1 MSNVSNDNKR
11 RAVARMSVVYLMLA
25 AMFIVVLVRVV
36 YLKTGERKEFWS
48 KQENKRIIKDRVV
61 SAKRGNIYAMDP
73 DNGELLL
80 LATTEPQYDVFIDL
94 GKHWVLDKHNKRKDK
109 EWVISQETFDKNL
122 NALCDSLA
130 KVFQTGRDCKTASEY
145 KKYFIKARK
154 AERRYVNVRRKVSE
168 KELERMKRFPLIGK
182 TTNRKKKTA
191 YSFVGAVHVE
201 KGAKRVYP
209 YYPMA
214 RRTIGINVTANGC
227 DTCYNGIDGAFTQ
240 YLSGV
245 HGTRLE
251 IKINPNE
258 WVPVNT
264 EEKIKTID
272 GMDVVTTLDVSLQ
285 ELAENSLRSCL
296 DSSDAESGCV
306 VLMEV
311 ETGYIKAISNLS
323 LNKDGEYVELDNI
336 AISNS
341 FEPGSTFK
349 IVTAMM
355 LLDKGF
361 ADTSDLVPT
370 GIKNFPGNEKPIRDV
385 GGVNHGLVSFA
396 RALEMSSNVGISQ
409 LVYNVY
415 NKKRSDLSRD
425 LKDYFPFEPLGLNIK
440 VHEPKP
446 KIGSSENPTDLLR
459 MSFGYV
465 SRMTPLQ
472 ILTFYNA
479 IANKGVMLKPQ
490 FVQSILKDGKEVER
504 FAPIIMSESIC
515 KRETIDKLH
524 NVLKGVVQNGT
535 GRRLK
540 TASYGIAGKSGTAE
554 IGYDKKHAGIQ
565 HRASFVGYFPAD
577 APKYSCIVVIS
588 KPQKA
593 RTHGGDLA
601 APVFRELSDRVVGTR
616 IDFNRTNVNESTV
629 KYPIIGYGNGG
640 DFYAFCKSLGLHTS
654 KPTAKWIKG
663 KDINGMC
670 ALSEQKIQDGLVPNV
685 VGLTAKDA
693 VYMLE
698 NIGMKVRFHGK
709 GKVVSQSVAAG
720 SRIDKR
726 NNIIVLGLRSPIAEE
741 E

>member
-1 MSNVSNDNKR
+1 MSNDNKQGT
-11 RAVARMSVVYLMLA
+11 VRMSIVYLLLGV
-25 AMFIVVLVRVV
+25 MFIVVFVRVV
-36 YLKTGERKEFWS
+36 YLKTGERKEFWT
-48 KQENKRIIKDRVV
+48 KQEQKRIIKERVV

-73 DNGELLL
+73 DNGEYLL
-80 LATTEPQYDVFIDL
+80 LATTEPQYDVYIDL
-94 GKHWVLDKHNKRKDK
+94 GKSLEFDK
-109 EWVISQETFDKNL
+109 ESKHKVKQWVISQEDFNKNM

-130 KVFQTGRDCKTASEY
+130 KVFQNGRDFKSAAEY
-145 KKYFIKARK
+145 KRYFLKARK
-154 AERRYVNVRRKVSE
+154 AERRYVTVRRKVSE
-168 KELERMKRFPLIGK
+168 KELERMKRFPLIGYQRFK
-182 TTNRKKKTA
+182 RKKPTGK
-191 YSFVGAVHVE
+191 YDFVGAVHVE
-201 KGAKRVYP
+201 KGSKRVYP

-214 RRTIGINVTANGC
+214 RRTIGINVTDNGC

-245 HGTRLE
+245 HGKRLE

-264 EEKIKTID
+264 DEKIKTID

-296 DSSDAESGCV
+296 DSSEAESGCV
-306 VLMEV
+306 ILMEV

-323 LNKDGEYVELDNI
+323 LNKNGEYVESDNI

-355 LLDKGF
+355 LLDRGL

-370 GIKNFPGNEKPIRDV
+370 GVKYFPGNEEPIRDV
-385 GGVNHGLVSFA
+385 GGTNHGLVSFA

-409 LVYNVY
+409 LVYNIY
-415 NKKRSDLSRD
+415 NKKRADFSKD
-425 LKDYFPFEPLGLNIK
+425 LKEYFAFEPLGLNIK

-479 IANKGVMLKPQ
+479 IANKGVMVKPQ
-490 FVQSILKDGKEVER
+490 FVQSVVKDGKEVER
-504 FAPIIMSESIC
+504 FAPIIMSEAIC

-616 IDFNRTNVNESTV
+616 IDFNKTNIKESTV
-629 KYPIIGYGNGG
+629 KYPVIGYGNGG
-640 DFYAFCKSLGLHTS
+640 DFYAFCKSLGLHIT
-654 KPTAKWIKG
+654 KPSVMWVKG

-670 ALSEQKIQDGLVPNV
+670 ALSEQNVQSGIVPNV
-685 VGLTAKDA
+685 VGLTIKDA

-698 NIGMKVRFHGK
+698 NLGMKVRFHGK

-726 NNIIVLGLRSPIAEE
+726 NNVIVLGLRSPREE
-741 E
+741 EK

>member
-1 MSNVSNDNKR
+1 MSNDNKQGT
-11 RAVARMSVVYLMLA
+11 VRMSIVYLLLGM
-25 AMFIVVLVRVV
+25 MFIVVFVRVV
-36 YLKTGERKEFWS
+36 YLKTGERKEFWT
-48 KQENKRIIKDRVV
+48 KQEQKRIIKERVV

-73 DNGELLL
+73 DNGEYLL
-80 LATTEPQYDVFIDL
+80 LATTEPQYDVYIDL
-94 GKHWVLDKHNKRKDK
+94 GKSLEFDK
-109 EWVISQETFDKNL
+109 ESKHKVKQWVISQEDFNKNM

-130 KVFQTGRDCKTASEY
+130 KVFQNGRDCKSAAEY
-145 KKYFIKARK
+145 KRYFLKARK
-154 AERRYVNVRRKVSE
+154 AERRYVTVRRKVSE
-168 KELERMKRFPLIGK
+168 KELERMKRFPLIGYQRFK
-182 TTNRKKKTA
+182 RKKPTGK
-191 YSFVGAVHVE
+191 YDFVGAVHVE
-201 KGAKRVYP
+201 KGSKRVYP

-214 RRTIGINVTANGC
+214 RRTIGINVTDNGC

-245 HGTRLE
+245 HGKRLE

-264 EEKIKTID
+264 DEKIKTID

-296 DSSDAESGCV
+296 DSSEAESGCV

-323 LNKDGEYVELDNI
+323 LNKNGEYVESDNI

-355 LLDKGF
+355 LLDRGL

-370 GIKNFPGNEKPIRDV
+370 GVKNFPGNEKPIRDV
-385 GGVNHGLVSFA
+385 GGTNHGLVSFA

-409 LVYNVY
+409 LVYNIY
-415 NKKRSDLSRD
+415 NKKRADFSKD
-425 LKDYFPFEPLGLNIK
+425 LKEYFAFEPLGLNIK

-479 IANKGVMLKPQ
+479 IANKGVMVKPQ
-490 FVQSILKDGKEVER
+490 FVQSVVKDGKEVER
-504 FAPIIMSESIC
+504 FAPIIMSEAIC

-616 IDFNRTNVNESTV
+616 IDFNKTNIKESTV
-629 KYPIIGYGNGG
+629 KYPVIGYGNGG
-640 DFYAFCKSLGLHTS
+640 DFYAFCKSLGLHIT
-654 KPTAKWIKG
+654 KPSVMWVKG

-670 ALSEQKIQDGLVPNV
+670 ALSEQNVQSGIVPNV
-685 VGLTAKDA
+685 VGLTIKDA

-698 NIGMKVRFHGK
+698 NLGMKVRFHGK
-709 GKVVSQSVAAG
+709 GKVVSQSVVAG

-726 NNIIVLGLRSPIAEE
+726 NNVIVLGLRGPREE
-741 E
+741 EK

>member
-1 MSNVSNDNKR
+1 MSNDNKQGT
-11 RAVARMSVVYLMLA
+11 VRMSIVYLLLGM
-25 AMFIVVLVRVV
+25 MFIVVFVRVV
-36 YLKTGERKEFWS
+36 YLKTGERKEFWT
-48 KQENKRIIKDRVV
+48 KQEQKRIIKERVV

-73 DNGELLL
+73 DNGEYLL
-80 LATTEPQYDVFIDL
+80 LATTEPQYDVYIDL
-94 GKHWVLDKHNKRKDK
+94 GKSLEFDK
-109 EWVISQETFDKNL
+109 ESKHKVKQWVISQEDFNKNM

-130 KVFQTGRDCKTASEY
+130 KVFQNGRDCKSAAEY
-145 KKYFIKARK
+145 KRYFLKARK
-154 AERRYVNVRRKVSE
+154 AERRYVTVRRKVSE
-168 KELERMKRFPLIGK
+168 KELERMKRFPLIGYQRFK
-182 TTNRKKKTA
+182 RKKPTGK
-191 YSFVGAVHVE
+191 YDFVGAVHVE
-201 KGAKRVYP
+201 KGSKRVYP

-214 RRTIGINVTANGC
+214 RRTIGINVTDNGC

-245 HGTRLE
+245 HGKRLE

-264 EEKIKTID
+264 DEKIKTID

-296 DSSDAESGCV
+296 DSSEAESGCV

-323 LNKDGEYVELDNI
+323 LNKNGEYVESDNI

-355 LLDKGF
+355 LLDRGL

-370 GIKNFPGNEKPIRDV
+370 GVKNFPGNEKPIRDV
-385 GGVNHGLVSFA
+385 GGTNHGLVSFA

-409 LVYNVY
+409 LVYNIY
-415 NKKRSDLSRD
+415 NKKRADFSKD
-425 LKDYFPFEPLGLNIK
+425 LKEYFAFEPLGLNIK

-479 IANKGVMLKPQ
+479 IANKGVMVKPQ
-490 FVQSILKDGKEVER
+490 FVQSVVKDGKEVER
-504 FAPIIMSESIC
+504 FAPIIMSEAIC

-616 IDFNRTNVNESTV
+616 IDFNKTNIKESTV
-629 KYPIIGYGNGG
+629 KYPVIGYGNGG
-640 DFYAFCKSLGLHTS
+640 DFYAFCKSLGLHIA
-654 KPTAKWIKG
+654 KPSVMWVKG

-670 ALSEQKIQDGLVPNV
+670 ALSEQNVQSGIVPNV
-685 VGLTAKDA
+685 VGLTIKDA

-698 NIGMKVRFHGK
+698 NLGMKVRFHGK

-726 NNIIVLGLRSPIAEE
+726 NNVIVLGLRSPREE
-741 E
+741 EK

>member
-1 MSNVSNDNKR
+1 MSNDNKQGT
-11 RAVARMSVVYLMLA
+11 VRMSIVYLLLGM
-25 AMFIVVLVRVV
+25 MFIVVFVRVV
-36 YLKTGERKEFWS
+36 YLKTGERKEFWT
-48 KQENKRIIKDRVV
+48 KQEQKRIIKERVV

-73 DNGELLL
+73 DNGEYLL
-80 LATTEPQYDVFIDL
+80 LATTEPQYDVYIDL
-94 GKHWVLDKHNKRKDK
+94 GKSLEFDK
-109 EWVISQETFDKNL
+109 ESKHKVKQWVISQEDFNKNM

-130 KVFQTGRDCKTASEY
+130 KVFQTGRDCKSASEY
-145 KKYFIKARK
+145 KRYFFKARK
-154 AERRYVNVRRKVSE
+154 AERRYVTVRRKVSE
-168 KELERMKRFPLIGK
+168 KELERMKRFPLIGYQRFK
-182 TTNRKKKTA
+182 RKKPTGK
-191 YSFVGAVHVE
+191 YDFVGAVHVE
-201 KGAKRVYP
+201 KGSKRVYP

-214 RRTIGINVTANGC
+214 RRTIGINVTDNGC

-245 HGTRLE
+245 HGKRLE

-264 EEKIKTID
+264 DEKIKTID

-296 DSSDAESGCV
+296 DSSEAESGCV

-323 LNKDGEYVELDNI
+323 LNKNGEYVESDNI

-355 LLDKGF
+355 LLDRGL

-370 GIKNFPGNEKPIRDV
+370 GVKNFPGNEKPIRDV
-385 GGVNHGLVSFA
+385 GGTNHGLVSFA

-409 LVYNVY
+409 LVYNIY
-415 NKKRSDLSRD
+415 NKKRADFSKD
-425 LKDYFPFEPLGLNIK
+425 LKEYFAFEPLGLNIK

-479 IANKGVMLKPQ
+479 IANKGVMVKPQ
-490 FVQSILKDGKEVER
+490 FVQSVVKDGKEVER
-504 FAPIIMSESIC
+504 FAPIIMSEAIC

-616 IDFNRTNVNESTV
+616 IDFNKTNIKESTV
-629 KYPIIGYGNGG
+629 KYPVIGYGNGG
-640 DFYAFCKSLGLHTS
+640 DFYAFCKSLGLHIT
-654 KPTAKWIKG
+654 KPSVMWVKG

-670 ALSEQKIQDGLVPNV
+670 ALSEQNVQSGIVPNV
-685 VGLTAKDA
+685 VGLTIKDA

-698 NIGMKVRFHGK
+698 NLGMKVRFHGK

-726 NNIIVLGLRSPIAEE
+726 NNVIVLGLRGPREE
-741 E
+741 EK

>member
-1 MSNVSNDNKR
+1 MSNDNKQGT
-11 RAVARMSVVYLMLA
+11 VRMSIVYLLLGM
-25 AMFIVVLVRVV
+25 MFIVVFVRVV
-36 YLKTGERKEFWS
+36 YLKTGERKEFWT
-48 KQENKRIIKDRVV
+48 KQEQKRIIKERVV

-73 DNGELLL
+73 DNGEYLL
-80 LATTEPQYDVFIDL
+80 LATTEPQYDVYIDL
-94 GKHWVLDKHNKRKDK
+94 GKSLEFDK
-109 EWVISQETFDKNL
+109 ESKHKVKQWVISQEDFNKNM

-130 KVFQTGRDCKTASEY
+130 KVFQTGRDCKSASEY
-145 KKYFIKARK
+145 KRYFLKARK
-154 AERRYVNVRRKVSE
+154 AERRYVTVRRKVSE
-168 KELERMKRFPLIGK
+168 KELERMKCFPLIGYQRFK
-182 TTNRKKKTA
+182 RKKPTGK
-191 YSFVGAVHVE
+191 YDFVGAVHVE
-201 KGAKRVYP
+201 KGSKRVYP

-214 RRTIGINVTANGC
+214 RRTIGINVTDNGC

-245 HGTRLE
+245 HGKRLE

-264 EEKIKTID
+264 DEKIKTID

-296 DSSDAESGCV
+296 DSSEAESGCV

-323 LNKDGEYVELDNI
+323 LNKNGEYVESDNI

-355 LLDKGF
+355 LLDRGL

-370 GIKNFPGNEKPIRDV
+370 GVKNFPGNEKPIRDV
-385 GGVNHGLVSFA
+385 GGTNHGLVSFA

-409 LVYNVY
+409 LVYNIY
-415 NKKRSDLSRD
+415 NKKRADFSKD
-425 LKDYFPFEPLGLNIK
+425 LKEYFAFEPLGLNIK

-479 IANKGVMLKPQ
+479 IANKGVMVKPQ
-490 FVQSILKDGKEVER
+490 FVQSVVKDGKEVER
-504 FAPIIMSESIC
+504 FAPIIMSEAIC

-616 IDFNRTNVNESTV
+616 IDFNKTNIKESTV
-629 KYPIIGYGNGG
+629 KYPVIGYGNGG
-640 DFYAFCKSLGLHTS
+640 DFYAFCKSLGLHIT
-654 KPTAKWIKG
+654 KPSVMWVKG

-670 ALSEQKIQDGLVPNV
+670 ALSEQNVQSGIVPNV
-685 VGLTAKDA
+685 VGLTIKDA

-698 NIGMKVRFHGK
+698 NLGMKVRFHGK

-726 NNIIVLGLRSPIAEE
+726 NNVIVLGLRSPREE
-741 E
+741 EK

>member
-1 MSNVSNDNKR
+1 MSNDNKQGT
-11 RAVARMSVVYLMLA
+11 VRMSIVYLLLGM
-25 AMFIVVLVRVV
+25 MFIVVFVRVV
-36 YLKTGERKEFWS
+36 YLKTGERKEFWT
-48 KQENKRIIKDRVV
+48 KQEQKRIIKERVV

-73 DNGELLL
+73 DNGEYLL
-80 LATTEPQYDVFIDL
+80 LATTEPQYDVYIDL
-94 GKHWVLDKHNKRKDK
+94 GKSLEFDK
-109 EWVISQETFDKNL
+109 ESKHKVKQWVISQEDFNKNM

-130 KVFQTGRDCKTASEY
+130 KVFQTGRDCKSASEY
-145 KKYFIKARK
+145 KRYFLKARK
-154 AERRYVNVRRKVSE
+154 SERRYVTVKRKVSE
-168 KELERMKRFPLIGK
+168 KELERMKRFPLIGYQRFK
-182 TTNRKKKTA
+182 RKKPTGK
-191 YSFVGAVHVE
+191 YDFVGAVHVE
-201 KGAKRVYP
+201 KGSKRVYP

-214 RRTIGINVTANGC
+214 RRTIGINVTDNGC

-245 HGTRLE
+245 HGKRLE

-264 EEKIKTID
+264 DEKIKTID

-296 DSSDAESGCV
+296 DSSEAESGCV

-323 LNKDGEYVELDNI
+323 LNKNGEYVESDNI

-355 LLDKGF
+355 LLDRGL

-370 GIKNFPGNEKPIRDV
+370 GVKNFPGNEKPIRDV
-385 GGVNHGLVSFA
+385 GGTNHGLVSFA

-409 LVYNVY
+409 LVYNIY
-415 NKKRSDLSRD
+415 NKKRADFSKD
-425 LKDYFPFEPLGLNIK
+425 LKEYFAFEPLGLNIK

-479 IANKGVMLKPQ
+479 IANKGVMVKPQ
-490 FVQSILKDGKEVER
+490 FVQSVVKDGKEVER
-504 FAPIIMSESIC
+504 FAPIIMSEAIC

-616 IDFNRTNVNESTV
+616 IDFNKTNIKESTV
-629 KYPIIGYGNGG
+629 KYPVIGYGNGG
-640 DFYAFCKSLGLHTS
+640 DFYAFCKSLGLHIT
-654 KPTAKWIKG
+654 KPSVMWVKG

-670 ALSEQKIQDGLVPNV
+670 ALSEQNVQSGIVPNV
-685 VGLTAKDA
+685 VGLTIKDA

-698 NIGMKVRFHGK
+698 NLGMKVRFHGK

-720 SRIDKR
+720 TRIDKR
-726 NNIIVLGLRSPIAEE
+726 NNVIVLGLRSPREE
-741 E
+741 EK

>member
-1 MSNVSNDNKR
+1 MSNDNKQGT
-11 RAVARMSVVYLMLA
+11 VRMSIVYLLLGM
-25 AMFIVVLVRVV
+25 MFIVVFVRVV
-36 YLKTGERKEFWS
+36 YLKTGERKEFWT
-48 KQENKRIIKDRVV
+48 KQEQKRIIKERVV

-73 DNGELLL
+73 DNGEYLL
-80 LATTEPQYDVFIDL
+80 LATTEPQYDVYIDL
-94 GKHWVLDKHNKRKDK
+94 GKSLEFDK
-109 EWVISQETFDKNL
+109 ESKHKVKQWVISQEDFNKNM

-130 KVFQTGRDCKTASEY
+130 KVFQTGRDCKSAAEY
-145 KKYFIKARK
+145 KRYFLKARK
-154 AERRYVNVRRKVSE
+154 AERRYVTVRRKVSE
-168 KELERMKRFPLIGK
+168 KELERMKRFPLIGYQRFK
-182 TTNRKKKTA
+182 RKKPTGK
-191 YSFVGAVHVE
+191 YDFVGAVHVE
-201 KGAKRVYP
+201 KGSKRVYP

-214 RRTIGINVTANGC
+214 RRTIGINVTENGC

-245 HGTRLE
+245 HGKRLE

-264 EEKIKTID
+264 DEKIKTID

-296 DSSDAESGCV
+296 DSSEAESGCV

-323 LNKDGEYVELDNI
+323 LNKNGEYVESDNI

-355 LLDKGF
+355 LLDRGL

-370 GIKNFPGNEKPIRDV
+370 GVKNFPGNEKPIRDV
-385 GGVNHGLVSFA
+385 GGTNHGLVSFA

-409 LVYNVY
+409 LVYNIY
-415 NKKRSDLSRD
+415 NKKRADFSKD
-425 LKDYFPFEPLGLNIK
+425 LKEYFAFEPLGLNIK

-479 IANKGVMLKPQ
+479 IANKGVMVKPQ
-490 FVQSILKDGKEVER
+490 FVQSVVKDGKEVER
-504 FAPIIMSESIC
+504 FAPIIMSEAIC

-616 IDFNRTNVNESTV
+616 IDFNKTKIRETNVR
-629 KYPIIGYGNGG
+629 YPVIGYGNSK
-640 DFYAFCKSLGLHTS
+640 DFYAFCKSLGLHIS
-654 KPTAKWIKG
+654 KPSAKWVKG
-663 KDINGMC
+663 KEINGMC
-670 ALSEQKIQDGLVPNV
+670 ALSEQNVSDGVVPNV
-685 VGLTAKDA
+685 VGLTVKDA
-693 VYMLE
+693 IYMLE
-698 NIGMKVRFHGK
+698 NMGMKVRFHGK
-709 GKVVSQSVAAG
+709 GKVVSQSIVAG
-720 SRIDKR
+720 NKIDRR
-726 NNIIVLGLRSPIAEE
+726 NNTIVLGLKSPTAEE
-741 E
+741 K

>member
-1 MSNVSNDNKR
+1 MSNDNKQGT
-11 RAVARMSVVYLMLA
+11 VRMSIVYLLLGM
-25 AMFIVVLVRVV
+25 MFIVVFVRVV
-36 YLKTGERKEFWS
+36 YLKTGERKEFWT
-48 KQENKRIIKDRVV
+48 KQEQKRIIKERVV

-73 DNGELLL
+73 DNGEYLL
-80 LATTEPQYDVFIDL
+80 LATTEPQYDVYIDL
-94 GKHWVLDKHNKRKDK
+94 GKSLEFDK
-109 EWVISQETFDKNL
+109 ESKHKVKQWVISQEDFNKNM
-122 NALCDSLA
+122 NTLCDSLA
-130 KVFQTGRDCKTASEY
+130 KVFQNGRDCKSAAEY
-145 KKYFIKARK
+145 KRYFLKARK
-154 AERRYVNVRRKVSE
+154 AERRYVTVRRKVSE
-168 KELERMKRFPLIGK
+168 KELERMKRFPLIGYQRFK
-182 TTNRKKKTA
+182 RKKPTGK
-191 YSFVGAVHVE
+191 YDFVGAVHVE
-201 KGAKRVYP
+201 KGSKRVYP

-214 RRTIGINVTANGC
+214 RRTIGINVTDNGC

-245 HGTRLE
+245 HGKRLE

-264 EEKIKTID
+264 DEKIKTID

-296 DSSDAESGCV
+296 DSSEAESGCV

-323 LNKDGEYVELDNI
+323 LNKNGEYVESDNI

-349 IVTAMM
+349 VVTAMM
-355 LLDKGF
+355 LLDRGL

-370 GIKNFPGNEKPIRDV
+370 GVKNFPGNEKPIRDV
-385 GGVNHGLVSFA
+385 GGTNHGLVSFA

-409 LVYNVY
+409 LVYNIY
-415 NKKRSDLSRD
+415 NKKRADFSKD
-425 LKDYFPFEPLGLNIK
+425 LKEYFAFEPLGLNIK

-479 IANKGVMLKPQ
+479 IANKGVMVKPQ
-490 FVQSILKDGKEVER
+490 FVQSVVKDGKEVER
-504 FAPIIMSESIC
+504 FAPIIMSEAIC

-616 IDFNRTNVNESTV
+616 IDFNKTNIKESTV
-629 KYPIIGYGNGG
+629 KYPVIGYGNGG
-640 DFYAFCKSLGLHTS
+640 DFYAFCKSLGLHIT
-654 KPTAKWIKG
+654 KPSVMWVKG

-670 ALSEQKIQDGLVPNV
+670 ALSEQNVQSGIVPNV
-685 VGLTAKDA
+685 VGLTIKDA

-698 NIGMKVRFHGK
+698 NLGMKVRFHGK

-726 NNIIVLGLRSPIAEE
+726 NNVIVLGLRSPREE
-741 E
+741 EK

>member
-1 MSNVSNDNKR
+1 MSNDNKQGT
-11 RAVARMSVVYLMLA
+11 VRMSIVYLLLGM
-25 AMFIVVLVRVV
+25 MFIVVFVRVV
-36 YLKTGERKEFWS
+36 YLKTGERKEFWT
-48 KQENKRIIKDRVV
+48 KQEQKRIIKERVV

-73 DNGELLL
+73 DNGEYLL
-80 LATTEPQYDVFIDL
+80 LATTEPQYDVYIDL
-94 GKHWVLDKHNKRKDK
+94 GKSLEFDK
-109 EWVISQETFDKNL
+109 ESKHKVKQWVISQEDFNKNM

-130 KVFQTGRDCKTASEY
+130 KVFQTGRDCKSASEY
-145 KKYFIKARK
+145 KRYFLKARK
-154 AERRYVNVRRKVSE
+154 AERRYVTVRRKVPE
-168 KELERMKRFPLIGK
+168 KELERMKRFPLIGYQRFK
-182 TTNRKKKTA
+182 RKKPTGK
-191 YSFVGAVHVE
+191 YDFVGAVHVE
-201 KGAKRVYP
+201 KGSKRVYP

-214 RRTIGINVTANGC
+214 RRTIGINVTDNGC

-245 HGTRLE
+245 HGKRLE

-264 EEKIKTID
+264 DEKIKTID

-296 DSSDAESGCV
+296 DSSEAESGCV

-323 LNKDGEYVELDNI
+323 LNKNGEYVESDNI

-355 LLDKGF
+355 LLDRGL

-370 GIKNFPGNEKPIRDV
+370 GVKNFPGNEKPIRDV
-385 GGVNHGLVSFA
+385 GGTNHGLVSFA

-409 LVYNVY
+409 LVYNIY
-415 NKKRSDLSRD
+415 NKKRADFSKD
-425 LKDYFPFEPLGLNIK
+425 LKEYFAFEPLGLNIK

-479 IANKGVMLKPQ
+479 IANKGVMVKPQ
-490 FVQSILKDGKEVER
+490 FVQSVVKDGKEVER
-504 FAPIIMSESIC
+504 FSPIIMSEAIC

-616 IDFNRTNVNESTV
+616 IDFNKTNIKESTV
-629 KYPIIGYGNGG
+629 KYPVIGYGNGG
-640 DFYAFCKSLGLHTS
+640 DFYAFCKSLGLHIT
-654 KPTAKWIKG
+654 KPSVMWVKG

-670 ALSEQKIQDGLVPNV
+670 ALSEQNVQSGIVPNV
-685 VGLTAKDA
+685 VGLTIKDA

-698 NIGMKVRFHGK
+698 NLGMKVRFHGK

-726 NNIIVLGLRSPIAEE
+726 NNVIVLGLRSPREE
-741 E
+741 EK

>member
-1 MSNVSNDNKR
+1 MSNDNKQGT
-11 RAVARMSVVYLMLA
+11 VRMSIVYLLLGM
-25 AMFIVVLVRVV
+25 MFIVVFVRVV
-36 YLKTGERKEFWS
+36 YLKTGERKEFWT
-48 KQENKRIIKDRVV
+48 KQEQKRIIKERVV

-73 DNGELLL
+73 DNGEYLL
-80 LATTEPQYDVFIDL
+80 LATTEPQYDVYIDL
-94 GKHWVLDKHNKRKDK
+94 GKSLEFDK
-109 EWVISQETFDKNL
+109 ESKHKVKQWVISQEDFNKNM

-130 KVFQTGRDCKTASEY
+130 KVFQNGRDCKSAAEY
-145 KKYFIKARK
+145 KRYFLKARK
-154 AERRYVNVRRKVSE
+154 AERRYVTVRRKVSE
-168 KELERMKRFPLIGK
+168 KELERMKRFPLIGYQRFK
-182 TTNRKKKTA
+182 RKKPTGK
-191 YSFVGAVHVE
+191 YDFVGAVHVE
-201 KGAKRVYP
+201 KGSKRVYP

-214 RRTIGINVTANGC
+214 RRTIGINVTDNGC

-245 HGTRLE
+245 HGKRLE

-264 EEKIKTID
+264 DEKIKTID

-296 DSSDAESGCV
+296 DSSEAESGCV

-323 LNKDGEYVELDNI
+323 LNKNGEYVESDNI

-355 LLDKGF
+355 LLDRGL

-370 GIKNFPGNEKPIRDV
+370 GVKNFPGNEKPIRDV
-385 GGVNHGLVSFA
+385 GGTNHGLVSFA

-409 LVYNVY
+409 LVYNIY
-415 NKKRSDLSRD
+415 NKKRADFSKD
-425 LKDYFPFEPLGLNIK
+425 LKEYFAFEPLGLNIK

-479 IANKGVMLKPQ
+479 IANKGVMVKPQ
-490 FVQSILKDGKEVER
+490 FVQSVVKDGKEVER
-504 FAPIIMSESIC
+504 FAPIIMSEAIC

-616 IDFNRTNVNESTV
+616 IDFNKTNIKESTV
-629 KYPIIGYGNGG
+629 KYPVIGYGNGG
-640 DFYAFCKSLGLHTS
+640 DFYAFCKSLGLHIT
-654 KPTAKWIKG
+654 KPSVMWVKG

-670 ALSEQKIQDGLVPNV
+670 ALSEQNVQSGIVPNV
-685 VGLTAKDA
+685 VGLTIKDA

-698 NIGMKVRFHGK
+698 NLGMKVRFHGK

-720 SRIDKR
+720 SRIDKK
-726 NNIIVLGLRSPIAEE
+726 NNVIVLGLRSPREE
-741 E
+741 EK

>member
-1 MSNVSNDNKR
+1 MSNDNR
-11 RAVARMSVVYLMLA
+11 HIVVRMSIVYLLLA
-25 AMFIVVLVRVV
+25 VVFIVILGRII
-36 YLKTGERKEFWS
+36 YLKTGERKEFWT
-48 KQENKRIIKDRVV
+48 KQEQKRIIKERVV

-73 DNGELLL
+73 DNGEYLL

-94 GKHWVLDKHNKRKDK
+94 GKSLEFDK
-109 EWVISQETFDKNL
+109 ESKHKVKQWVISQEDFNKNM

-130 KVFQTGRDCKTASEY
+130 KVFQNGRDCKSAAEY
-145 KKYFIKARK
+145 KRYFLKARK
-154 AERRYVNVRRKVSE
+154 AERRYVTVRRKVSE
-168 KELERMKRFPLIGK
+168 KELERMKRFPLIGYQRFK
-182 TTNRKKKTA
+182 RKKPTGK
-191 YSFVGAVHVE
+191 YDFVGAVHVE
-201 KGAKRVYP
+201 KGSKRVYP

-214 RRTIGINVTANGC
+214 RRTIGINVRDNGC

-245 HGTRLE
+245 HGNRLE

-258 WVPVNT
+258 WVPENT
-264 EEKIKTID
+264 DEKIRNID
-272 GMDVVTTLDVSLQ
+272 GMDFVTTLDVSLQ

-296 DSSDAESGCV
+296 DSSEAESGCV

-323 LNKDGEYVELDNI
+323 LNKNGEYVELDNI

-349 IVTAMM
+349 MVTAMM
-355 LLDKGF
+355 LLDRGL

-385 GGVNHGLVSFA
+385 GGTNHGLVSFA

-409 LVYNVY
+409 LVYNIY
-415 NKKRSDLSRD
+415 NKKRVDFSKD
-425 LKDYFPFEPLGLNIK
+425 LKEYFAFEPLGLNIK

-446 KIGSSENPTDLLR
+446 KIGSSENTTDLLR

-479 IANKGVMLKPQ
+479 IANKGVMVKPQ
-490 FVQSILKDGKEVER
+490 FVQSVVKDGKEVER
-504 FAPIIMSESIC
+504 FAPIIMSEAIC

-616 IDFNRTNVNESTV
+616 IDFNKTKIRETNVR
-629 KYPIIGYGNGG
+629 YPVIGYGNSK
-640 DFYAFCKSLGLHTS
+640 DFYAFCKSLGLHIS
-654 KPTAKWIKG
+654 KPSAKWVKG
-663 KDINGMC
+663 KEINGMC
-670 ALSEQKIQDGLVPNV
+670 ALSEQNVSDGVVPNV
-685 VGLTAKDA
+685 VGLTVKDA
-693 VYMLE
+693 IYMLE
-698 NIGMKVRFHGK
+698 NMGMKVRFHGK
-709 GKVVSQSVAAG
+709 GKVVSQSIVAG
-720 SRIDKR
+720 NKIDRR
-726 NNIIVLGLRSPIAEE
+726 NNTIVLGLKSPTAEE
-741 E
+741 K

>member
-1 MSNVSNDNKR
+1 MSNDNR
-11 RAVARMSVVYLMLA
+11 HIVVRMSIVYLLLA
-25 AMFIVVLVRVV
+25 VVFIVILGRII
-36 YLKTGERKEFWS
+36 YLKTGERKEFWT
-48 KQENKRIIKDRVV
+48 KQEQKRIIKERVV

-73 DNGELLL
+73 DNGEYLL

-94 GKHWVLDKHNKRKDK
+94 GKSLEFDK
-109 EWVISQETFDKNL
+109 ESRHKIKQWVVSQEEFDKNL

-130 KVFQTGRDCKTASEY
+130 KVFQASRDSKSALEY
-145 KKYFIKARK
+145 KKYFVKARK
-154 AERRYVNVRRKVSE
+154 AERRYVTVRRKVSE
-168 KELERMKRFPLIGK
+168 KELERMKRFPLIGYQRFK
-182 TTNRKKKTA
+182 RKKPTGK
-191 YSFVGAVHVE
+191 YDFVGAVHVE
-201 KGAKRVYP
+201 KGSKRVYP

-214 RRTIGINVTANGC
+214 RRTIGINVTDNGC

-245 HGTRLE
+245 HGKRLE

-264 EEKIKTID
+264 DEKIKTID

-296 DSSDAESGCV
+296 DSSEAESGCV

-323 LNKDGEYVELDNI
+323 LNKNGEYVELDNI

-349 IVTAMM
+349 MVTAMM
-355 LLDKGF
+355 LLDRGL

-385 GGVNHGLVSFA
+385 GGTNHGLVSFA

-409 LVYNVY
+409 LVYNIY
-415 NKKRSDLSRD
+415 NKKRVDFSKD
-425 LKDYFPFEPLGLNIK
+425 LKEYFAFEPLGLNIK

-446 KIGSSENPTDLLR
+446 KIGSSENTTDLLR

-479 IANKGVMLKPQ
+479 IANKGVMVKPQ
-490 FVQSILKDGKEVER
+490 FVQSVVKDGKEVER
-504 FAPIIMSESIC
+504 FTPIIMSEAIC

-540 TASYGIAGKSGTAE
+540 SASYGIAGKSGTAE

-616 IDFNRTNVNESTV
+616 IDFNKTKMRETNV
-629 KYPIIGYGNGG
+629 KYPVIGYGNSK
-640 DFYAFCKSLGLHTS
+640 DFYAFCKSLGLHIS
-654 KPTAKWIKG
+654 KPSAKWVKG
-663 KDINGMC
+663 KEINGMC
-670 ALSEQKIQDGLVPNV
+670 ALSEQNVSDGVVPNV
-685 VGLTAKDA
+685 VGLTVKDA
-693 VYMLE
+693 IYMLE
-698 NIGMKVRFHGK
+698 NMGMKVRFHGK
-709 GKVVSQSVAAG
+709 GKVVSQSIVAG
-720 SRIDKR
+720 NKIDRR
-726 NNIIVLGLRSPIAEE
+726 NNTIVLGLKSPTAEE
-741 E
+741 K

>member
-1 MSNVSNDNKR
+1 MSNDNKQGT
-11 RAVARMSVVYLMLA
+11 VRMSIVYLLLGV
-25 AMFIVVLVRVV
+25 MFIVVFVRVV
-36 YLKTGERKEFWS
+36 YLKTGERKEFWT
-48 KQENKRIIKDRVV
+48 KQEQKRIIKERVV

-73 DNGELLL
+73 DNGEYLL
-80 LATTEPQYDVFIDL
+80 LATTEPQYDVYIDL
-94 GKHWVLDKHNKRKDK
+94 GKSLEFDK
-109 EWVISQETFDKNL
+109 ESKHKVKKWVISQEDFNKNM

-130 KVFQTGRDCKTASEY
+130 KVFQNGRDCKSAAEY
-145 KKYFIKARK
+145 KRYFLKARK
-154 AERRYVNVRRKVSE
+154 AERRYVTVRRKVSE
-168 KELERMKRFPLIGK
+168 KELERMKRFPLIGYQRFK
-182 TTNRKKKTA
+182 RKKPTGK
-191 YSFVGAVHVE
+191 YYFVGAVHVE
-201 KGAKRVYP
+201 KGSKRVYP

-214 RRTIGINVTANGC
+214 RRTIGINVTDNGC

-245 HGTRLE
+245 HGKRLE

-264 EEKIKTID
+264 DEKIKTID

-296 DSSDAESGCV
+296 DSSEAESGCV

-323 LNKDGEYVELDNI
+323 LNKNGEYVESDNI

-355 LLDKGF
+355 LLDRGL

-370 GIKNFPGNEKPIRDV
+370 GVKNFPGNEKPIRDV
-385 GGVNHGLVSFA
+385 GGTNHGLVSFA

-409 LVYNVY
+409 LVYNIY
-415 NKKRSDLSRD
+415 NKKRADFSKD
-425 LKDYFPFEPLGLNIK
+425 LKEYFAFEPLGLNIK

-479 IANKGVMLKPQ
+479 IANKGVMVKPQ
-490 FVQSILKDGKEVER
+490 FVQSVVKDGKEVER
-504 FAPIIMSESIC
+504 FAPIIMSEAIC

-616 IDFNRTNVNESTV
+616 IDFNKTNIKESTV
-629 KYPIIGYGNGG
+629 KYPVIGYGNGG
-640 DFYAFCKSLGLHTS
+640 DFYAFCKSLGLHIT
-654 KPTAKWIKG
+654 KPSVMWVKG

-670 ALSEQKIQDGLVPNV
+670 ALSEQNVQSGIVPNV
-685 VGLTAKDA
+685 VGLTIKDA

-698 NIGMKVRFHGK
+698 NLGMKVRFHGK

-726 NNIIVLGLRSPIAEE
+726 NNVIVLGLRSPREE
-741 E
+741 EK

>member
-1 MSNVSNDNKR
+1 MSNDNKQGT
-11 RAVARMSVVYLMLA
+11 VRMSIVYLLLGM
-25 AMFIVVLVRVV
+25 MFIVVFVRVV
-36 YLKTGERKEFWS
+36 YLKTGERKEFWT
-48 KQENKRIIKDRVV
+48 KQEQKRIIKERVV

-73 DNGELLL
+73 DNGEYLL
-80 LATTEPQYDVFIDL
+80 LATTEPQYDVYIDL
-94 GKHWVLDKHNKRKDK
+94 GKSLEFDK
-109 EWVISQETFDKNL
+109 ESKHKVKQWVISQEDFNKNM

-130 KVFQTGRDCKTASEY
+130 KVFQTGRDCKSASEY
-145 KKYFIKARK
+145 KRYFFKARK
-154 AERRYVNVRRKVSE
+154 AERRYVTVRRKVSE
-168 KELERMKRFPLIGK
+168 KELERMKRFPLIGYQRFK
-182 TTNRKKKTA
+182 RKKPTGK
-191 YSFVGAVHVE
+191 YDFVGAVHVE
-201 KGAKRVYP
+201 KGSKRVYP

-214 RRTIGINVTANGC
+214 RRTIGINVTDNGC

-245 HGTRLE
+245 HGKRLE

-264 EEKIKTID
+264 DEKIKTID

-296 DSSDAESGCV
+296 DSSEAESGCV

-323 LNKDGEYVELDNI
+323 LNKNGEYVESDNI
-336 AISNS
+336 TISNS

-355 LLDKGF
+355 LLDRGL

-370 GIKNFPGNEKPIRDV
+370 GVKNFPGNEKPIRDV
-385 GGVNHGLVSFA
+385 GGTNHGLVSFA

-409 LVYNVY
+409 LVYNIY
-415 NKKRSDLSRD
+415 NKKRADFSKD
-425 LKDYFPFEPLGLNIK
+425 LKEYFAFEPLGLNIK

-479 IANKGVMLKPQ
+479 IANKGVMVKPQ
-490 FVQSILKDGKEVER
+490 FVQSVVKDGKEVER
-504 FAPIIMSESIC
+504 FAPIIMSEAIC

-616 IDFNRTNVNESTV
+616 IDFNKTNIKESTV
-629 KYPIIGYGNGG
+629 KYPVIGYGNGG
-640 DFYAFCKSLGLHTS
+640 DFYAFCKSLGLHIT
-654 KPTAKWIKG
+654 KPSVMWVKG

-670 ALSEQKIQDGLVPNV
+670 ALSEQNVQSGIVPNV
-685 VGLTAKDA
+685 VGLTIKDA

-698 NIGMKVRFHGK
+698 NLGMKVRFHGK

-726 NNIIVLGLRSPIAEE
+726 NNVIVLGLRGPREE
-741 E
+741 EK

>member
-1 MSNVSNDNKR
+1 MSNDNKQGT
-11 RAVARMSVVYLMLA
+11 VRMSIVYLLLGV
-25 AMFIVVLVRVV
+25 MFIVVFVRVV
-36 YLKTGERKEFWS
+36 YLKTGERKEFWT
-48 KQENKRIIKDRVV
+48 KQEQKRIIKERVV

-73 DNGELLL
+73 DNGEYLL
-80 LATTEPQYDVFIDL
+80 LATTEPQYDVYIDL
-94 GKHWVLDKHNKRKDK
+94 GKSLEFDK
-109 EWVISQETFDKNL
+109 ESKHKVKKWVISQEDFNKNM

-130 KVFQTGRDCKTASEY
+130 KVFQNGRDCKSAAEY
-145 KKYFIKARK
+145 KRYFLKARK
-154 AERRYVNVRRKVSE
+154 AERRYVTVRRKVSE
-168 KELERMKRFPLIGK
+168 KELERMKRFPLIGYQRFK
-182 TTNRKKKTA
+182 RKKPTGK
-191 YSFVGAVHVE
+191 YYFVGAVHVE
-201 KGAKRVYP
+201 KGSKRVYP

-214 RRTIGINVTANGC
+214 RRTIGINVTDNGC

-245 HGTRLE
+245 HGKRLE

-264 EEKIKTID
+264 DEKIKTID

-296 DSSDAESGCV
+296 DSSEAESGCV

-323 LNKDGEYVELDNI
+323 LNKNGEYVESDNI

-349 IVTAMM
+349 IITAMM
-355 LLDKGF
+355 LLDRGL

-370 GIKNFPGNEKPIRDV
+370 GVKNFPGNEKPIRDV
-385 GGVNHGLVSFA
+385 GGTNHGLVSFA

-409 LVYNVY
+409 LVYNIY
-415 NKKRSDLSRD
+415 NKKRADFSKD
-425 LKDYFPFEPLGLNIK
+425 LKEYFAFEPLGLNIK

-479 IANKGVMLKPQ
+479 IANKGVMVKPQ
-490 FVQSILKDGKEVER
+490 FVQSVVKDGKEVER
-504 FAPIIMSESIC
+504 FAPIIMSEAIC

-565 HRASFVGYFPAD
+565 HRVSFVGYFPAD

-616 IDFNRTNVNESTV
+616 IDFNKTNIKESTV
-629 KYPIIGYGNGG
+629 KYPVIGYGNGG
-640 DFYAFCKSLGLHTS
+640 DFYAFCKSLGLHIT
-654 KPTAKWIKG
+654 KPSVMWVKG

-670 ALSEQKIQDGLVPNV
+670 ALSEQNVQSGIVPNV
-685 VGLTAKDA
+685 VGLTIKDA

-698 NIGMKVRFHGK
+698 NLGMKVRFHGK

-726 NNIIVLGLRSPIAEE
+726 NNVIVLGLRSPREE
-741 E
+741 EK

>member
-1 MSNVSNDNKR
+1 MSNDNKQGT
-11 RAVARMSVVYLMLA
+11 VRMSIVYLLLGV
-25 AMFIVVLVRVV
+25 MFIVVFVRVV
-36 YLKTGERKEFWS
+36 YLKTGERKEFWT
-48 KQENKRIIKDRVV
+48 KQEQKRIIKERVV

-73 DNGELLL
+73 DNGEYLL
-80 LATTEPQYDVFIDL
+80 LATTEPQYDVYIDL
-94 GKHWVLDKHNKRKDK
+94 GKSLEFDK
-109 EWVISQETFDKNL
+109 ESKHKVKQWVISQEDFNKNM

-130 KVFQTGRDCKTASEY
+130 KVFQNGRDFKSAAEY
-145 KKYFIKARK
+145 KRYFLKARK
-154 AERRYVNVRRKVSE
+154 AERRYVTVRRKVSE
-168 KELERMKRFPLIGK
+168 KELERMKRFPLIGYQRFK
-182 TTNRKKKTA
+182 RKKPTGK
-191 YSFVGAVHVE
+191 YDFVGAVHVE
-201 KGAKRVYP
+201 KGSKRVYP

-214 RRTIGINVTANGC
+214 RRTIGINVTDNGC

-245 HGTRLE
+245 HGKRLE

-264 EEKIKTID
+264 DEKIKTID

-296 DSSDAESGCV
+296 DSSEAERGCV

-323 LNKDGEYVELDNI
+323 LNKNGEYVESDNI

-355 LLDKGF
+355 LLDRGL

-370 GIKNFPGNEKPIRDV
+370 GVKNFPGNEKPIRDV
-385 GGVNHGLVSFA
+385 GGTNHGLVSFA

-409 LVYNVY
+409 LVYNIY
-415 NKKRSDLSRD
+415 NKKRADFSKD
-425 LKDYFPFEPLGLNIK
+425 LKEYFAFEPLGLNIK

-479 IANKGVMLKPQ
+479 IANKGVMVKPQ
-490 FVQSILKDGKEVER
+490 FVQSVVKDGKEVER
-504 FAPIIMSESIC
+504 FAPIIMSEAIC

-616 IDFNRTNVNESTV
+616 IDFNKTNIKESTV
-629 KYPIIGYGNGG
+629 KYPVIGYGNGG
-640 DFYAFCKSLGLHTS
+640 DFYAFCKSLGLHIT
-654 KPTAKWIKG
+654 KPSVMWVKG

-670 ALSEQKIQDGLVPNV
+670 ALSEQNVQSGIVPNV
-685 VGLTAKDA
+685 VGLTIKDA

-698 NIGMKVRFHGK
+698 NLGMKVRFHGK

-726 NNIIVLGLRSPIAEE
+726 NNVIVLGLRSPREE
-741 E
+741 EK

>member
-1 MSNVSNDNKR
+1 MSNDNKQGT
-11 RAVARMSVVYLMLA
+11 VRMSIVYLLLGM
-25 AMFIVVLVRVV
+25 MFIVVFVRVV
-36 YLKTGERKEFWS
+36 YLKTGERKEFWT
-48 KQENKRIIKDRVV
+48 KQEQKRIIKERVV

-73 DNGELLL
+73 DNGEYLL
-80 LATTEPQYDVFIDL
+80 LATTEPQYDVYIDL
-94 GKHWVLDKHNKRKDK
+94 GKSLEFDK
-109 EWVISQETFDKNL
+109 ESKHKVKQWVISQEDFNKNM
-122 NALCDSLA
+122 NVLCDSLA
-130 KVFQTGRDCKTASEY
+130 KVFQNGRDCKSVAEY
-145 KKYFIKARK
+145 KRYFLKARK
-154 AERRYVNVRRKVSE
+154 AERRYVTVRRKVSE
-168 KELERMKRFPLIGK
+168 KELERMKRFPLIGYQRFK
-182 TTNRKKKTA
+182 RKKPTGK
-191 YSFVGAVHVE
+191 YDFVGAVHVE
-201 KGAKRVYP
+201 KGSKRVYP

-214 RRTIGINVTANGC
+214 RRTIGINVTDNGC

-245 HGTRLE
+245 HGKRLE

-264 EEKIKTID
+264 DEKIKTID

-296 DSSDAESGCV
+296 DSSEAESGCV

-323 LNKDGEYVELDNI
+323 LNKNGEYVESDNI

-355 LLDKGF
+355 LLDRGL

-370 GIKNFPGNEKPIRDV
+370 GVKNFPGNEKPIRDV
-385 GGVNHGLVSFA
+385 GGTNHGLVSFA

-409 LVYNVY
+409 LVYNIY
-415 NKKRSDLSRD
+415 NKKRADFSKD
-425 LKDYFPFEPLGLNIK
+425 LKEYFAFEPLGLNIK

-479 IANKGVMLKPQ
+479 IANKGVMVKPQ
-490 FVQSILKDGKEVER
+490 FVQSVVKDGKEVER
-504 FAPIIMSESIC
+504 FAPIIMSEAIC

-616 IDFNRTNVNESTV
+616 IDFNKTNIKESTV
-629 KYPIIGYGNGG
+629 KYPVIGYGNGG
-640 DFYAFCKSLGLHTS
+640 DFYAFCKSLGLHIT
-654 KPTAKWIKG
+654 KPSVMWVKG

-670 ALSEQKIQDGLVPNV
+670 ALSEQNVQSGIVPNV
-685 VGLTAKDA
+685 VGLTIKDA

-698 NIGMKVRFHGK
+698 NLGMKVRFHGK
-709 GKVVSQSVAAG
+709 GKVVSQSVVAG

-726 NNIIVLGLRSPIAEE
+726 NNVIVLGLRGPREE
-741 E
+741 EK

>member
-1 MSNVSNDNKR
+1 MSNDNKQGT
-11 RAVARMSVVYLMLA
+11 VRMSIVYLLLGM
-25 AMFIVVLVRVV
+25 MFIVVFVRVV
-36 YLKTGERKEFWS
+36 YLKTGERKEFWI
-48 KQENKRIIKDRVV
+48 KQEQKRIIKERVV

-73 DNGELLL
+73 DNGEYLL
-80 LATTEPQYDVFIDL
+80 LATTEPQYDVYIDL
-94 GKHWVLDKHNKRKDK
+94 GKSLEFDK
-109 EWVISQETFDKNL
+109 ESKHKVKQWVISQEDFNKNM

-130 KVFQTGRDCKTASEY
+130 KVFQTGRDCKSASEY
-145 KKYFIKARK
+145 KRYFLKARK
-154 AERRYVNVRRKVSE
+154 AERRYVTVRRKVSE
-168 KELERMKRFPLIGK
+168 KELERMKRFPLIGYQRFK
-182 TTNRKKKTA
+182 RKKPTGK
-191 YSFVGAVHVE
+191 YDFVGAVHVE
-201 KGAKRVYP
+201 KGSKRVYP

-214 RRTIGINVTANGC
+214 RRTIGINVTDNGC

-245 HGTRLE
+245 HGKRLE

-264 EEKIKTID
+264 DEKIKTID

-296 DSSDAESGCV
+296 DSSEAESGCV

-323 LNKDGEYVELDNI
+323 LNKNGEYVESDNI

-349 IVTAMM
+349 VVTAMM
-355 LLDKGF
+355 LLDRGL

-370 GIKNFPGNEKPIRDV
+370 GVKNFPGNEKPIRDV
-385 GGVNHGLVSFA
+385 GGTNHGLVSFA

-409 LVYNVY
+409 LVYNIY
-415 NKKRSDLSRD
+415 NKKRADFSKD
-425 LKDYFPFEPLGLNIK
+425 LKEYFAFEPLGLNIK

-479 IANKGVMLKPQ
+479 IANKGVMVKPQ
-490 FVQSILKDGKEVER
+490 FVQSVVKDGKEVER
-504 FAPIIMSESIC
+504 FAPIIMSEAIC

-616 IDFNRTNVNESTV
+616 IDFNKTNIKEATV
-629 KYPIIGYGNGG
+629 KYPVIGYGNGG
-640 DFYAFCKSLGLHTS
+640 DFYAFCKSLGLHIT
-654 KPTAKWIKG
+654 KPSVMWVKG

-670 ALSEQKIQDGLVPNV
+670 ALSEQNVQSGIVPNV
-685 VGLTAKDA
+685 VGLTIKDA

-698 NIGMKVRFHGK
+698 NLGMKVRFHGK

-726 NNIIVLGLRSPIAEE
+726 NNVIVLGLRSPREE
-741 E
+741 EK

>member
-1 MSNVSNDNKR
+1 MSNDNKQGT
-11 RAVARMSVVYLMLA
+11 VRMSIVYLLLGM
-25 AMFIVVLVRVV
+25 MFIVVFVRVV
-36 YLKTGERKEFWS
+36 YLKTGERKEFWT
-48 KQENKRIIKDRVV
+48 KQEQKRIIKERVV

-73 DNGELLL
+73 DNGEYLL
-80 LATTEPQYDVFIDL
+80 LATTEPQYDVYIDL
-94 GKHWVLDKHNKRKDK
+94 GKSLEFDK
-109 EWVISQETFDKNL
+109 ESKHKVKQWVISQEDFNKNM

-130 KVFQTGRDCKTASEY
+130 KVFQNGRDCKSAAEY
-145 KKYFIKARK
+145 KRYFLKARK
-154 AERRYVNVRRKVSE
+154 AERRYVTVRRKVSE
-168 KELERMKRFPLIGK
+168 KELERMKRFPLIGYQRFK
-182 TTNRKKKTA
+182 RKKPTGK
-191 YSFVGAVHVE
+191 YDFVGAVHVE
-201 KGAKRVYP
+201 KGSKRVYP

-214 RRTIGINVTANGC
+214 RRTIGINVTDNGC

-245 HGTRLE
+245 HGKRLE

-264 EEKIKTID
+264 DEKIKTID

-296 DSSDAESGCV
+296 DSSEAESGCV

-323 LNKDGEYVELDNI
+323 LNKNGEYVESDNI

-355 LLDKGF
+355 LLDRGL

-385 GGVNHGLVSFA
+385 GGTNHGLVSFA

-409 LVYNVY
+409 LVYNIY
-415 NKKRSDLSRD
+415 NKKRADFSKD
-425 LKDYFPFEPLGLNIK
+425 LKEYFAFEPLGLNIK

-479 IANKGVMLKPQ
+479 IANKGVMVKPQ
-490 FVQSILKDGKEVER
+490 FVQSVVKDGKEVER
-504 FAPIIMSESIC
+504 FAPIIMSEAIC

-616 IDFNRTNVNESTV
+616 IDFNKTNIKESTV
-629 KYPIIGYGNGG
+629 KYPVIGYGNGG
-640 DFYAFCKSLGLHTS
+640 DFYAFCKSLGLHIT
-654 KPTAKWIKG
+654 KPSVMWVKG

-670 ALSEQKIQDGLVPNV
+670 ALSEQNVQSGIVPNV
-685 VGLTAKDA
+685 VGLTIKDA

-698 NIGMKVRFHGK
+698 NLGMKVRFHGK

-726 NNIIVLGLRSPIAEE
+726 NNVIVLGLRSPREE
-741 E
+741 EK

>member
-1 MSNVSNDNKR
+1 MSNDNKQGT
-11 RAVARMSVVYLMLA
+11 VRMSIVYLLLGM
-25 AMFIVVLVRVV
+25 MFIVVFVRVV
-36 YLKTGERKEFWS
+36 YLKTGERKEFWT
-48 KQENKRIIKDRVV
+48 KQEQKRIIKERVV

-73 DNGELLL
+73 DNGEYLL
-80 LATTEPQYDVFIDL
+80 LATTEPQYDVYIDL
-94 GKHWVLDKHNKRKDK
+94 GKSLEFDK
-109 EWVISQETFDKNL
+109 ESKHKVKQWVISQEDFNKNM

-130 KVFQTGRDCKTASEY
+130 KVFQTGRDCKSAAEY
-145 KKYFIKARK
+145 KRYFLKARK
-154 AERRYVNVRRKVSE
+154 AERRYVTVRRKVSE
-168 KELERMKRFPLIGK
+168 KELERMKRFPLIGYQRFK
-182 TTNRKKKTA
+182 RKKPTGK
-191 YSFVGAVHVE
+191 YDFVGAVHVE
-201 KGAKRVYP
+201 KGSKRVYP

-214 RRTIGINVTANGC
+214 RRTIGINVTDNGC

-245 HGTRLE
+245 HGKRLE

-264 EEKIKTID
+264 DEKIKTID

-296 DSSDAESGCV
+296 DSSEAESGCV

-323 LNKDGEYVELDNI
+323 LNKNGEYVESDNI

-355 LLDKGF
+355 LLDRGL

-370 GIKNFPGNEKPIRDV
+370 GVKNFPGNEKPIRDV
-385 GGVNHGLVSFA
+385 GGTNHGLVSFA

-409 LVYNVY
+409 LVYNIY
-415 NKKRSDLSRD
+415 NKKRADFSKD
-425 LKDYFPFEPLGLNIK
+425 LKEYFAFEPLGLNIK

-479 IANKGVMLKPQ
+479 IANKGVMVKPQ
-490 FVQSILKDGKEVER
+490 FVQSVVKDGKEVER
-504 FAPIIMSESIC
+504 FAPIIMSEAIC

-616 IDFNRTNVNESTV
+616 IDFNKTNIKESTV
-629 KYPIIGYGNGG
+629 KYPVIGYGNGG
-640 DFYAFCKSLGLHTS
+640 DFYAFCKSLGLHIT
-654 KPTAKWIKG
+654 KPSVMWVKG

-670 ALSEQKIQDGLVPNV
+670 ALSEQNVQSGIVPNV
-685 VGLTAKDA
+685 VGLTIKDA

-698 NIGMKVRFHGK
+698 NLGMKVRFHGK

-726 NNIIVLGLRSPIAEE
+726 NNVIVLGLRSPREE
-741 E
+741 EK

>member
-1 MSNVSNDNKR
+1 MSNDNKQGT
-11 RAVARMSVVYLMLA
+11 VRMSIVYLLLGV
-25 AMFIVVLVRVV
+25 MFIVVFVRVV
-36 YLKTGERKEFWS
+36 YLKTGERKEFWT
-48 KQENKRIIKDRVV
+48 KQEQKRIIKERVV

-73 DNGELLL
+73 DNGEYLL
-80 LATTEPQYDVFIDL
+80 LATTEPQYDVYIDL
-94 GKHWVLDKHNKRKDK
+94 GKSLEFDK
-109 EWVISQETFDKNL
+109 ESKHKVKQWVISQEDFNKNM

-130 KVFQTGRDCKTASEY
+130 KVFQNGRDCKSAAEY
-145 KKYFIKARK
+145 KRYFLKARK
-154 AERRYVNVRRKVSE
+154 AERRYVTVRRKVSE
-168 KELERMKRFPLIGK
+168 KELERMKRFPLIGYQRFK
-182 TTNRKKKTA
+182 RKKPTGK
-191 YSFVGAVHVE
+191 YDFVGAVHVE
-201 KGAKRVYP
+201 KGSKRVYP

-214 RRTIGINVTANGC
+214 RRTIGINVTDNGC

-245 HGTRLE
+245 HGKRLE

-264 EEKIKTID
+264 DEKIKTID

-296 DSSDAESGCV
+296 DSSEAESGCV

-323 LNKDGEYVELDNI
+323 LNKNGEYVESDNI

-355 LLDKGF
+355 LLDRGL

-370 GIKNFPGNEKPIRDV
+370 GVKNFPGNEKPIRDV
-385 GGVNHGLVSFA
+385 GGTNHGLVSFA

-409 LVYNVY
+409 LVYNIY
-415 NKKRSDLSRD
+415 NKKRADFSKD
-425 LKDYFPFEPLGLNIK
+425 LKEYFAFEPLGLNIK

-479 IANKGVMLKPQ
+479 IANKGVMVKPQ
-490 FVQSILKDGKEVER
+490 FVQSVVKDGKEVER
-504 FAPIIMSESIC
+504 FAPIIMSEAIC

-616 IDFNRTNVNESTV
+616 IDFNKTNIKESTV
-629 KYPIIGYGNGG
+629 KYPVIGYGNGG
-640 DFYAFCKSLGLHTS
+640 DFYAFCKSLGLHIT
-654 KPTAKWIKG
+654 KPSVMWVKG

-670 ALSEQKIQDGLVPNV
+670 ALSEQNVQSGIVPNV
-685 VGLTAKDA
+685 VGLTIKDA

-698 NIGMKVRFHGK
+698 NLGMEVRFHGK

-726 NNIIVLGLRSPIAEE
+726 NNVIVLGLRSPREE
-741 E
+741 EK

>member
-1 MSNVSNDNKR
+1 MSNDNKQGT
-11 RAVARMSVVYLMLA
+11 VRMSIVYLLLGV
-25 AMFIVVLVRVV
+25 MFIVVFVRVV
-36 YLKTGERKEFWS
+36 YLKTGERKEFWT
-48 KQENKRIIKDRVV
+48 KQEQKRIIKERVV

-73 DNGELLL
+73 DNGEYLL
-80 LATTEPQYDVFIDL
+80 LATTEPQYDVYIDL
-94 GKHWVLDKHNKRKDK
+94 GKSLEFDK
-109 EWVISQETFDKNL
+109 ESKHKVKQWVISQEDFNKNM

-130 KVFQTGRDCKTASEY
+130 KVFQTGRDCKSAAEY
-145 KKYFIKARK
+145 KRYFLKARK
-154 AERRYVNVRRKVSE
+154 AERRYVTVRRKVSE
-168 KELERMKRFPLIGK
+168 KELERMKRFPLIGYQRFK
-182 TTNRKKKTA
+182 RKKPTGK
-191 YSFVGAVHVE
+191 YDFVGAVHVE
-201 KGAKRVYP
+201 KGSKRVYP

-214 RRTIGINVTANGC
+214 RRTIGINVTDNGC

-245 HGTRLE
+245 HGKRLE

-264 EEKIKTID
+264 DEKIKTID

-296 DSSDAESGCV
+296 DSSEAESGCV

-323 LNKDGEYVELDNI
+323 LNKNGEYVESDNI

-355 LLDKGF
+355 LLDRGL

-370 GIKNFPGNEKPIRDV
+370 GVKNFPGNEKPIRDV
-385 GGVNHGLVSFA
+385 GGTNHGLVSFA

-409 LVYNVY
+409 LVYNIY
-415 NKKRSDLSRD
+415 NKKRADFSKD
-425 LKDYFPFEPLGLNIK
+425 LKEYFAFEPLGLNIK

-479 IANKGVMLKPQ
+479 IANKGVMVKPQ
-490 FVQSILKDGKEVER
+490 FVQSVVKDGKEVER
-504 FAPIIMSESIC
+504 FAPIIMSEAIC

-616 IDFNRTNVNESTV
+616 IDFNKTNIKESTV
-629 KYPIIGYGNGG
+629 KYPVIGYGNGG
-640 DFYAFCKSLGLHTS
+640 DFYAFCKSLGLHIT
-654 KPTAKWIKG
+654 KPSVMWVKG

-670 ALSEQKIQDGLVPNV
+670 ALSEQNVQSGIVPNV
-685 VGLTAKDA
+685 VGLTIKDA

-698 NIGMKVRFHGK
+698 NLGMEVRFHGK

-726 NNIIVLGLRSPIAEE
+726 NNVIVLGLRSPREE
-741 E
+741 EK

>member
-1 MSNVSNDNKR
+1 MSNDNKQGT
-11 RAVARMSVVYLMLA
+11 VRMSIVYLLLGM
-25 AMFIVVLVRVV
+25 MFIVVFVRVV
-36 YLKTGERKEFWS
+36 YLKTGERKEFWT
-48 KQENKRIIKDRVV
+48 KQEQKRIIKERVV

-73 DNGELLL
+73 DNGEYLL
-80 LATTEPQYDVFIDL
+80 LATTEPQYDVYIDL
-94 GKHWVLDKHNKRKDK
+94 GKSLEFDK
-109 EWVISQETFDKNL
+109 ESKHKVKQWVISQEDFNKNM

-130 KVFQTGRDCKTASEY
+130 KVFQTGRDCKSASEY
-145 KKYFIKARK
+145 KRYFLKARK
-154 AERRYVNVRRKVSE
+154 AERRYVTVRRKVPE
-168 KELERMKRFPLIGK
+168 KELERMKRFPLIGYQRFK
-182 TTNRKKKTA
+182 RKKPTGK
-191 YSFVGAVHVE
+191 YDFVGAVHVE
-201 KGAKRVYP
+201 KGSKRVYP

-214 RRTIGINVTANGC
+214 RRTIGINVTDNGC

-245 HGTRLE
+245 HGKRLE

-264 EEKIKTID
+264 DEKIKTID

-296 DSSDAESGCV
+296 DSSEAESGCV

-323 LNKDGEYVELDNI
+323 LNKNGEYVESDNI

-355 LLDKGF
+355 LLDRGL

-370 GIKNFPGNEKPIRDV
+370 GVKNFPGNEKPIRDV
-385 GGVNHGLVSFA
+385 GGTNHGLVSFA

-409 LVYNVY
+409 LVYNIY
-415 NKKRSDLSRD
+415 NKKRADFSKD
-425 LKDYFPFEPLGLNIK
+425 LKEYFAFEPLGLNIK

-479 IANKGVMLKPQ
+479 IANKGVMVKPQ
-490 FVQSILKDGKEVER
+490 FVQSVVKDGKEVER
-504 FAPIIMSESIC
+504 FAPIIMSEAIC

-616 IDFNRTNVNESTV
+616 IDFNKTNIKESTV
-629 KYPIIGYGNGG
+629 KYPVIGYGNGG
-640 DFYAFCKSLGLHTS
+640 DFYAFCKSLGLHIT
-654 KPTAKWIKG
+654 KPSVMWVKG

-670 ALSEQKIQDGLVPNV
+670 ALSEQNVQSGIVPNV
-685 VGLTAKDA
+685 VGLTIKDA

-698 NIGMKVRFHGK
+698 NLGMKVRFHGK

-726 NNIIVLGLRSPIAEE
+726 NNVIVLGLRSPREE
-741 E
+741 EK

>member
-1 MSNVSNDNKR
+1 MSNDNKQGT
-11 RAVARMSVVYLMLA
+11 VRMSIVYLLLGM
-25 AMFIVVLVRVV
+25 MFIVVFVRVV
-36 YLKTGERKEFWS
+36 YLKTGERKEFWT
-48 KQENKRIIKDRVV
+48 KQEQKRIIKERVV

-73 DNGELLL
+73 DNGEYLL
-80 LATTEPQYDVFIDL
+80 LATTEPQYDVYIDL
-94 GKHWVLDKHNKRKDK
+94 GKSLEFDK
-109 EWVISQETFDKNL
+109 ESKHKVKQWVISQEDFNKNM

-130 KVFQTGRDCKTASEY
+130 KVFQNGRDCKSAAEY
-145 KKYFIKARK
+145 KRYFLKARK
-154 AERRYVNVRRKVSE
+154 AERRYVTVRRKVSE
-168 KELERMKRFPLIGK
+168 KELERMKRFPLIGYQRFK
-182 TTNRKKKTA
+182 RKKPTGK
-191 YSFVGAVHVE
+191 YDFVGAVHVE
-201 KGAKRVYP
+201 KGSKRVYP
-209 YYPMA
+209 YYPMS
-214 RRTIGINVTANGC
+214 RRTIGINVTDNGC

-245 HGTRLE
+245 HGKRLE

-264 EEKIKTID
+264 DEKIKTID

-296 DSSDAESGCV
+296 DSSEAESGCV

-323 LNKDGEYVELDNI
+323 LNKNGEYVESDNI

-355 LLDKGF
+355 LLDRGL

-370 GIKNFPGNEKPIRDV
+370 GVKNFPGNEKPIRDV
-385 GGVNHGLVSFA
+385 GGTNHGLVSFA

-409 LVYNVY
+409 LVYNIY
-415 NKKRSDLSRD
+415 NKKRADFSKD
-425 LKDYFPFEPLGLNIK
+425 LKEYFAFEPLGLNIK

-479 IANKGVMLKPQ
+479 IANKGVMVKPQ
-490 FVQSILKDGKEVER
+490 FVQSVVKDGKEVER
-504 FAPIIMSESIC
+504 FAPIIMSEAIC

-616 IDFNRTNVNESTV
+616 IDFNKTNIKESTV
-629 KYPIIGYGNGG
+629 KYPVIGYGNGG
-640 DFYAFCKSLGLHTS
+640 DFYAFCKSLGLHIA
-654 KPTAKWIKG
+654 KPSVMWVKG

-670 ALSEQKIQDGLVPNV
+670 ALSEQNVQSGIVPNV
-685 VGLTAKDA
+685 VGLTIKDA

-698 NIGMKVRFHGK
+698 NLGMKVRFHGK

-726 NNIIVLGLRSPIAEE
+726 NNVIVLGLRSPRAEE
-741 E
+741 K

>member
-1 MSNVSNDNKR
+1 MSNDNKQGT
-11 RAVARMSVVYLMLA
+11 VRMSIVYLLLGM
-25 AMFIVVLVRVV
+25 MFIVVFVRVV
-36 YLKTGERKEFWS
+36 YLKTGERKEFWT
-48 KQENKRIIKDRVV
+48 KQEQKRIIKERVV

-73 DNGELLL
+73 DNGEYLL
-80 LATTEPQYDVFIDL
+80 LATTEPQYDVYIDL
-94 GKHWVLDKHNKRKDK
+94 GKSLEFDK
-109 EWVISQETFDKNL
+109 ESKHKVKQWVISQEDFNKNM

-130 KVFQTGRDCKTASEY
+130 KVFQNGRDCKSAAEY
-145 KKYFIKARK
+145 KRYFLKARK
-154 AERRYVNVRRKVSE
+154 AERRYVTVRRKVSE
-168 KELERMKRFPLIGK
+168 KELERMKRFPLIGYQRFK
-182 TTNRKKKTA
+182 RKKPTGK
-191 YSFVGAVHVE
+191 YDFVGAVHVE
-201 KGAKRVYP
+201 KGSKRVYP

-214 RRTIGINVTANGC
+214 RRTIGINVTDNGC

-245 HGTRLE
+245 HGKRLE

-264 EEKIKTID
+264 DEKIKTID

-296 DSSDAESGCV
+296 DSSEAESGCV

-323 LNKDGEYVELDNI
+323 LNKNGEYVESDNI

-349 IVTAMM
+349 IITAMM
-355 LLDKGF
+355 LLDRGL

-370 GIKNFPGNEKPIRDV
+370 GVKNFPGNEKPIRDV
-385 GGVNHGLVSFA
+385 GGTNHGLVSFA

-409 LVYNVY
+409 LVYNIY
-415 NKKRSDLSRD
+415 NKKRADFSKD
-425 LKDYFPFEPLGLNIK
+425 LKEYFAFEPLGLNIK

-479 IANKGVMLKPQ
+479 IANKGVMVKPQ
-490 FVQSILKDGKEVER
+490 FVQSVVKDGKEVER
-504 FAPIIMSESIC
+504 FAPIIMSEAIC

-616 IDFNRTNVNESTV
+616 IDFNKTNIKESTV
-629 KYPIIGYGNGG
+629 KYPVIGYGNGG
-640 DFYAFCKSLGLHTS
+640 DFYAFCKSLGLHIT
-654 KPTAKWIKG
+654 KPSVMWVKG

-670 ALSEQKIQDGLVPNV
+670 ALSEQNVQSGIVPNV
-685 VGLTAKDA
+685 VGLTIKDA

-698 NIGMKVRFHGK
+698 NLGMKVRFHGK

-726 NNIIVLGLRSPIAEE
+726 NNVIVLGLRGPREE
-741 E
+741 EK

>member
-1 MSNVSNDNKR
+1 MSNDNR
-11 RAVARMSVVYLMLA
+11 HIVVRMSIVYLLLA
-25 AMFIVVLVRVV
+25 VVFIVILGRII
-36 YLKTGERKEFWS
+36 YLKTGERKEFWT
-48 KQENKRIIKDRVV
+48 KQEQKRIIKERVV

-73 DNGELLL
+73 DNGEYLL

-94 GKHWVLDKHNKRKDK
+94 GKSLEFDK
-109 EWVISQETFDKNL
+109 ESRHKIKQWVVSQEEFDKNL

-130 KVFQTGRDCKTASEY
+130 KVFQVSRNSKSALEY
-145 KKYFIKARK
+145 RKYFVKARK
-154 AERRYVNVRRKVSE
+154 AERRYVTVRRKVSE
-168 KELERMKRFPLIGK
+168 KELERMKRFPLIGYQRFK
-182 TTNRKKKTA
+182 RKKPTGK
-191 YSFVGAVHVE
+191 YDFVGAVHVE
-201 KGAKRVYP
+201 KGSKRVYP
-209 YYPMA
+209 YYPMS
-214 RRTIGINVTANGC
+214 RRTIGINVTDNGC

-245 HGTRLE
+245 HGKRLE

-264 EEKIKTID
+264 DEKIKTID

-296 DSSDAESGCV
+296 DSSEAESGCV

-323 LNKDGEYVELDNI
+323 LNKNGEYVESDNI

-355 LLDKGF
+355 LLDRGL

-370 GIKNFPGNEKPIRDV
+370 GVKNFPGNEKPIRDV
-385 GGVNHGLVSFA
+385 GGTNHGLVSFA

-409 LVYNVY
+409 LVYNIY
-415 NKKRSDLSRD
+415 NKKRADFSKD
-425 LKDYFPFEPLGLNIK
+425 LKEYFAFEPLGLNIK

-479 IANKGVMLKPQ
+479 IANKGVMVKPQ
-490 FVQSILKDGKEVER
+490 FVQSVVKDGKEVER
-504 FAPIIMSESIC
+504 FAPIIMSEAIC

-616 IDFNRTNVNESTV
+616 IDFNKTNIKESTV
-629 KYPIIGYGNGG
+629 KYPVIGYGNGG
-640 DFYAFCKSLGLHTS
+640 DFYAFCKSLGLHIT
-654 KPTAKWIKG
+654 KPSVMWVKG

-670 ALSEQKIQDGLVPNV
+670 ALSEQNVQSGIVPNV
-685 VGLTAKDA
+685 VGLTIKDA

-698 NIGMKVRFHGK
+698 NLGMKVRFHGK

-726 NNIIVLGLRSPIAEE
+726 NNVIVLGLRGPREE
-741 E
+741 EK

>member
-1 MSNVSNDNKR
+1 MSNDNKQGT
-11 RAVARMSVVYLMLA
+11 VRMSIVYLLLGV
-25 AMFIVVLVRVV
+25 MFIVVFVRVV
-36 YLKTGERKEFWS
+36 YLKTGERKEFWT
-48 KQENKRIIKDRVV
+48 KQEQKRIIKERVV

-73 DNGELLL
+73 DNGEYLL
-80 LATTEPQYDVFIDL
+80 LATTEPQYDVYIDL
-94 GKHWVLDKHNKRKDK
+94 GKSLEFDK
-109 EWVISQETFDKNL
+109 ESKHKVKQWVISQEDFNKNM

-130 KVFQTGRDCKTASEY
+130 KVFQNGRDCKSAAEY
-145 KKYFIKARK
+145 KRYFLKARK
-154 AERRYVNVRRKVSE
+154 AERRYVTVRRKVSE
-168 KELERMKRFPLIGK
+168 KELERMKRFPLIGYQRFK
-182 TTNRKKKTA
+182 RKKPTGK
-191 YSFVGAVHVE
+191 YDFVGAVHVE
-201 KGAKRVYP
+201 KGSKRVYP

-214 RRTIGINVTANGC
+214 RRTIGINVTDNGC

-245 HGTRLE
+245 HGKRLE

-264 EEKIKTID
+264 DEKIKTID

-296 DSSDAESGCV
+296 DSSEAESGCV

-323 LNKDGEYVELDNI
+323 LNKNGEYVELDNI

-355 LLDKGF
+355 LLDRGL

-370 GIKNFPGNEKPIRDV
+370 GVKNFPGNEKPIRDV
-385 GGVNHGLVSFA
+385 GGTNHGLVSFA

-409 LVYNVY
+409 LVYNIY
-415 NKKRSDLSRD
+415 NKKRADFSKD
-425 LKDYFPFEPLGLNIK
+425 LKEYFAFEPLGLNIK

-479 IANKGVMLKPQ
+479 IANKGVMVKPQ
-490 FVQSILKDGKEVER
+490 FVQSVVKDGKEVER
-504 FAPIIMSESIC
+504 FAPIIMSEAIC

-524 NVLKGVVQNGT
+524 NVLKDVVQNGT

-616 IDFNRTNVNESTV
+616 IDFNKTNIKESTV
-629 KYPIIGYGNGG
+629 KYPVIGYGNGG
-640 DFYAFCKSLGLHTS
+640 DFYAFCKSLGLHIT
-654 KPTAKWIKG
+654 KPSVMWVKG

-670 ALSEQKIQDGLVPNV
+670 ALSEQNVQSGIVPNV
-685 VGLTAKDA
+685 VGLTIKDA

-698 NIGMKVRFHGK
+698 NLGMKVRFHGK

-726 NNIIVLGLRSPIAEE
+726 NNVIVLGLRSPREE
-741 E
+741 EK

>member
-1 MSNVSNDNKR
+1 MSNDNKQGT
-11 RAVARMSVVYLMLA
+11 VRMSIVYLLLGM
-25 AMFIVVLVRVV
+25 MFIVVFVRVV
-36 YLKTGERKEFWS
+36 YLKTGERKEFWT
-48 KQENKRIIKDRVV
+48 KQEQKRIIKERVV

-73 DNGELLL
+73 DNGEYLL
-80 LATTEPQYDVFIDL
+80 LATTEPQYDVYIDL
-94 GKHWVLDKHNKRKDK
+94 GKSLEFDK
-109 EWVISQETFDKNL
+109 ESKHKVKQWVISQEDFNKNM
-122 NALCDSLA
+122 NTLCDSLA
-130 KVFQTGRDCKTASEY
+130 KVFQNGRDCKSAAEY
-145 KKYFIKARK
+145 KRYFLKARK
-154 AERRYVNVRRKVSE
+154 AERRYVTVRRKVSE
-168 KELERMKRFPLIGK
+168 KELERMKRFPLIGYQRFK
-182 TTNRKKKTA
+182 RKKPTGK
-191 YSFVGAVHVE
+191 YDFVGAVHVE
-201 KGAKRVYP
+201 KGSKRVYP

-214 RRTIGINVTANGC
+214 RRTIGINVTDNGC

-245 HGTRLE
+245 HGKRLE

-264 EEKIKTID
+264 DEKIKTID

-296 DSSDAESGCV
+296 DSSEAESGCV

-323 LNKDGEYVELDNI
+323 LNKNGEYVESDNI

-349 IVTAMM
+349 VVTAMM
-355 LLDKGF
+355 LLDRGL

-370 GIKNFPGNEKPIRDV
+370 GVKNFPGNEKPIRDV
-385 GGVNHGLVSFA
+385 GGTNHGLVSFA

-409 LVYNVY
+409 LVYNIY
-415 NKKRSDLSRD
+415 NKKRADFSKD
-425 LKDYFPFEPLGLNIK
+425 LKEYFAFEPLGLNIK

-479 IANKGVMLKPQ
+479 IANKGVMVKPQ
-490 FVQSILKDGKEVER
+490 FVQSVVKDGKEVER
-504 FAPIIMSESIC
+504 FAPIIMSEAIC

-616 IDFNRTNVNESTV
+616 IDFNKTNIKEATV
-629 KYPIIGYGNGG
+629 KYPVIGYGNGG
-640 DFYAFCKSLGLHTS
+640 DFYAFCKSLGLHIT
-654 KPTAKWIKG
+654 KPSVMWVKG

-670 ALSEQKIQDGLVPNV
+670 ALSEQNVQSGIVPNV
-685 VGLTAKDA
+685 VGLTIKDA

-698 NIGMKVRFHGK
+698 NLGMKVRFHGK

-726 NNIIVLGLRSPIAEE
+726 NNVIVLGLRGPREE
-741 E
+741 EK

>member
-1 MSNVSNDNKR
+1 MSNDNKQGT
-11 RAVARMSVVYLMLA
+11 VRMSIVYLLLGV
-25 AMFIVVLVRVV
+25 MFIVVFVRVV
-36 YLKTGERKEFWS
+36 YLKTGERKEFWT
-48 KQENKRIIKDRVV
+48 KQEQKRIIKERVV

-73 DNGELLL
+73 DNGEYLL
-80 LATTEPQYDVFIDL
+80 LATTEPQYDVYIDL
-94 GKHWVLDKHNKRKDK
+94 GKSLEFDK
-109 EWVISQETFDKNL
+109 ESKHKVKQWVILQEDFNKNM

-130 KVFQTGRDCKTASEY
+130 KVFQTGRDCKSAAEY
-145 KKYFIKARK
+145 KRYFLKARK
-154 AERRYVNVRRKVSE
+154 AERRYVTVRRKVSE
-168 KELERMKRFPLIGK
+168 KELERMKRFPLIGYQRFK
-182 TTNRKKKTA
+182 RKKPTGK
-191 YSFVGAVHVE
+191 YDFVGAVHVE
-201 KGAKRVYP
+201 KGSKRVYP

-214 RRTIGINVTANGC
+214 RRTIGINVTDNGC

-245 HGTRLE
+245 HGKRLE

-264 EEKIKTID
+264 DEKIKTID

-296 DSSDAESGCV
+296 DSSEAESGCV

-323 LNKDGEYVELDNI
+323 LNKNGEYVESDNI

-355 LLDKGF
+355 LLDRGL

-370 GIKNFPGNEKPIRDV
+370 GVKNFPGNEKPIRDV
-385 GGVNHGLVSFA
+385 GGTNHGLVSFA

-409 LVYNVY
+409 LVYNIY
-415 NKKRSDLSRD
+415 NKKRADFSKD
-425 LKDYFPFEPLGLNIK
+425 LKEYFAFEPLGLNIK

-479 IANKGVMLKPQ
+479 IANKGVMVKPQ
-490 FVQSILKDGKEVER
+490 FVQSVVKDGKEVER
-504 FAPIIMSESIC
+504 FAPIIMSEAIC

-616 IDFNRTNVNESTV
+616 IDFNKTNIKESTV
-629 KYPIIGYGNGG
+629 KYPVIGYGNGG
-640 DFYAFCKSLGLHTS
+640 DFYAFCKSLGLHIT
-654 KPTAKWIKG
+654 KPSVMWVKG

-670 ALSEQKIQDGLVPNV
+670 ALSEQNVQSGIVPNV
-685 VGLTAKDA
+685 VGLTIKDA

-698 NIGMKVRFHGK
+698 NLGMEVRFHGK

-726 NNIIVLGLRSPIAEE
+726 NNVIVLGLRSPREE
-741 E
+741 EK

>member
-1 MSNVSNDNKR
+1 MSNDNKQGT
-11 RAVARMSVVYLMLA
+11 VRMSIVYLLLGI
-25 AMFIVVLVRVV
+25 MFIVVFVRVV
-36 YLKTGERKEFWS
+36 YLKTGERKEFWT
-48 KQENKRIIKDRVV
+48 KQEQKRIIKERVV

-73 DNGELLL
+73 DNGEYLL
-80 LATTEPQYDVFIDL
+80 LATTEPQYDVYIDL
-94 GKHWVLDKHNKRKDK
+94 GKSLEFDK
-109 EWVISQETFDKNL
+109 ESKHKVKQWVISQEDFNKNM

-130 KVFQTGRDCKTASEY
+130 KVFQTGRDCKSASEY
-145 KKYFIKARK
+145 KRYFLKARK
-154 AERRYVNVRRKVSE
+154 AERRYVTVRRKVSE
-168 KELERMKRFPLIGK
+168 KELERMKRFPLIGYQRFK
-182 TTNRKKKTA
+182 RKKPTGK
-191 YSFVGAVHVE
+191 YDFVGAVHVE
-201 KGAKRVYP
+201 KGSKRVYP
-209 YYPMA
+209 YYPMS
-214 RRTIGINVTANGC
+214 RRTIGINVTDNGC

-245 HGTRLE
+245 HGKRLE

-264 EEKIKTID
+264 DEKIKTID

-296 DSSDAESGCV
+296 DSSEAESGCV

-323 LNKDGEYVELDNI
+323 LNKNGEYVESDNI

-355 LLDKGF
+355 LLDRGL

-370 GIKNFPGNEKPIRDV
+370 GVKNFPGNEKPIRDV
-385 GGVNHGLVSFA
+385 GGTNHGLVSFA

-409 LVYNVY
+409 LVYNIY
-415 NKKRSDLSRD
+415 NKKRADFSKD
-425 LKDYFPFEPLGLNIK
+425 LKEYFAFETLGLNIK

-479 IANKGVMLKPQ
+479 IANKGVMVKPQ
-490 FVQSILKDGKEVER
+490 FVQSVVKDGKEVER
-504 FAPIIMSESIC
+504 FAPIIMSEAIC

-616 IDFNRTNVNESTV
+616 IDFNKTNIKESTV
-629 KYPIIGYGNGG
+629 KYPVIGYGNGG
-640 DFYAFCKSLGLHTS
+640 DFYAFCKSLGLHIA
-654 KPTAKWIKG
+654 KPSVMWVKG

-670 ALSEQKIQDGLVPNV
+670 ALSEQNVQSGIVPNV
-685 VGLTAKDA
+685 VGLTIKDA

-698 NIGMKVRFHGK
+698 NLGMKVRFHGK

-726 NNIIVLGLRSPIAEE
+726 NNVIVLGLRSPREE
-741 E
+741 EK

>member
-1 MSNVSNDNKR
+1 MSNDNKQGT
-11 RAVARMSVVYLMLA
+11 VRMSIVYLLLGM
-25 AMFIVVLVRVV
+25 MFIVVFVRVV
-36 YLKTGERKEFWS
+36 YLKTGERKKFWT
-48 KQENKRIIKDRVV
+48 KQEQKRIIKERVV

-73 DNGELLL
+73 DNGEYLL
-80 LATTEPQYDVFIDL
+80 LATTEPQYDVYIDL
-94 GKHWVLDKHNKRKDK
+94 GKSLEFDK
-109 EWVISQETFDKNL
+109 ESKHKVKQWVISQEDFNKNM

-130 KVFQTGRDCKTASEY
+130 KVFQNGRDCKSAAEY
-145 KKYFIKARK
+145 KRYFLKARK
-154 AERRYVNVRRKVSE
+154 AERRYVTVRRKVSE
-168 KELERMKRFPLIGK
+168 KELERMKRFPLIGYQRFK
-182 TTNRKKKTA
+182 RKKPTGK
-191 YSFVGAVHVE
+191 YDFVGAVHVE
-201 KGAKRVYP
+201 KGSKRVYP

-214 RRTIGINVTANGC
+214 RRTIGINVTDNGC

-245 HGTRLE
+245 HGKRLE

-264 EEKIKTID
+264 DEKIKTID

-296 DSSDAESGCV
+296 DSSEAESGCV

-323 LNKDGEYVELDNI
+323 LNKNGEYVESDNI

-355 LLDKGF
+355 LLDRGL

-370 GIKNFPGNEKPIRDV
+370 GVKNFPGNEKPIRDV
-385 GGVNHGLVSFA
+385 GGTNHGLVSFA

-409 LVYNVY
+409 LVYNIY
-415 NKKRSDLSRD
+415 NKKRADFSKD
-425 LKDYFPFEPLGLNIK
+425 LKEYFAFEPLGLNIK

-479 IANKGVMLKPQ
+479 IANKGVMVKPQ
-490 FVQSILKDGKEVER
+490 FVQSVVKDGKEVER
-504 FAPIIMSESIC
+504 FAPIIMSEAIC

-616 IDFNRTNVNESTV
+616 IDFNKTNIKESTV
-629 KYPIIGYGNGG
+629 KYPVIGYGNGG
-640 DFYAFCKSLGLHTS
+640 DFYAFCKSLGLHIT
-654 KPTAKWIKG
+654 KPSVMWVKG

-670 ALSEQKIQDGLVPNV
+670 ALSEQNVQSGIVPNV
-685 VGLTAKDA
+685 VGLTIKDA

-698 NIGMKVRFHGK
+698 NLGMKVRFHGK

-726 NNIIVLGLRSPIAEE
+726 NNVIVLGLRSPREE
-741 E
+741 EK

>member
-1 MSNVSNDNKR
+1 MSNDNKQGT
-11 RAVARMSVVYLMLA
+11 VRMSIVYLLLGV
-25 AMFIVVLVRVV
+25 MFIVVFVRVV
-36 YLKTGERKEFWS
+36 YLKTGERKEFWT
-48 KQENKRIIKDRVV
+48 KQEQKRIIKERVV

-73 DNGELLL
+73 DNGEYLL
-80 LATTEPQYDVFIDL
+80 LATTEPQYDVYIDL
-94 GKHWVLDKHNKRKDK
+94 GKSLEFDK
-109 EWVISQETFDKNL
+109 ESKHKVKQWVISQEDFNKNM

-130 KVFQTGRDCKTASEY
+130 KVFQNGRDFKSAAEY
-145 KKYFIKARK
+145 KRYFLKARK
-154 AERRYVNVRRKVSE
+154 AERRYVTVRRKVSE
-168 KELERMKRFPLIGK
+168 KELERMKRFPLIGYQRFK
-182 TTNRKKKTA
+182 RKKPTGK
-191 YSFVGAVHVE
+191 YDFVGAVHVE
-201 KGAKRVYP
+201 KGSKRVYP

-214 RRTIGINVTANGC
+214 RRTIGINVTDNGC

-245 HGTRLE
+245 HGKRLE

-264 EEKIKTID
+264 DEKIKTID

-296 DSSDAESGCV
+296 DSSEAESGCV

-323 LNKDGEYVELDNI
+323 LNKNGEYVESDNI

-355 LLDKGF
+355 LLDRGL

-370 GIKNFPGNEKPIRDV
+370 GVKNFPGNEKPIRDV
-385 GGVNHGLVSFA
+385 GGTNHGLVSFA

-409 LVYNVY
+409 LVYNIY
-415 NKKRSDLSRD
+415 NKKRADFSKD
-425 LKDYFPFEPLGLNIK
+425 LKEYFAFEPLGLNIK

-479 IANKGVMLKPQ
+479 IANKGVMVKPQ
-490 FVQSILKDGKEVER
+490 FVQSVVKDGKEVER
-504 FAPIIMSESIC
+504 FAPIIMSEAIC

-616 IDFNRTNVNESTV
+616 IDFNKTNIKESTV
-629 KYPIIGYGNGG
+629 KYPVIGYGNGG
-640 DFYAFCKSLGLHTS
+640 DFYAFCKSLGLHIT
-654 KPTAKWIKG
+654 KPSVMWVKG

-670 ALSEQKIQDGLVPNV
+670 ALSEQNVQSGIVPNV
-685 VGLTAKDA
+685 VGLTIKDA

-698 NIGMKVRFHGK
+698 NLGMKVRFHGK

-726 NNIIVLGLRSPIAEE
+726 NNVIVLGLRSPREE
-741 E
+741 EK

>member
-1 MSNVSNDNKR
+1 MSNDNKQGT
-11 RAVARMSVVYLMLA
+11 VRMSIVYLLLGM
-25 AMFIVVLVRVV
+25 MFIVVFVRVV
-36 YLKTGERKEFWS
+36 YLKTGERKEFWT
-48 KQENKRIIKDRVV
+48 KQEQKRIIKERVV

-73 DNGELLL
+73 DNGEYLL
-80 LATTEPQYDVFIDL
+80 LATTEPQYDVYIDL
-94 GKHWVLDKHNKRKDK
+94 GKSLEFDK
-109 EWVISQETFDKNL
+109 ESKHKVKQWVISQEDFNKNM

-130 KVFQTGRDCKTASEY
+130 KVFQTGRDCKSASEY
-145 KKYFIKARK
+145 KRYFLKARK
-154 AERRYVNVRRKVSE
+154 AERRYVTVRRKVSE
-168 KELERMKRFPLIGK
+168 KELERMKRFPLIGYQRFK
-182 TTNRKKKTA
+182 RKKPTGK
-191 YSFVGAVHVE
+191 YDFVGAVHVE
-201 KGAKRVYP
+201 KGSKRVYP
-209 YYPMA
+209 YYPMS
-214 RRTIGINVTANGC
+214 RRTIGINVTDNGC
-227 DTCYNGIDGAFTQ
+227 DTCYNGIDGAFSQ

-245 HGTRLE
+245 HGKRLE

-264 EEKIKTID
+264 DEKIKTID

-296 DSSDAESGCV
+296 DSSEAESGCV

-323 LNKDGEYVELDNI
+323 LNKNGEYVESDNI

-355 LLDKGF
+355 LLDRGL

-370 GIKNFPGNEKPIRDV
+370 GVKNFPGNEKPIRDV
-385 GGVNHGLVSFA
+385 GGTNHGLVSFA

-409 LVYNVY
+409 LVYNIY
-415 NKKRSDLSRD
+415 NKKRADFSKD
-425 LKDYFPFEPLGLNIK
+425 LKEYFAFEPLGLNIK

-479 IANKGVMLKPQ
+479 IANKGVMVKPQ
-490 FVQSILKDGKEVER
+490 FVQSVVKDGKEVER
-504 FAPIIMSESIC
+504 FAPIIMSEAIC

-616 IDFNRTNVNESTV
+616 IDFNKTNIKESTV
-629 KYPIIGYGNGG
+629 KYPVIGYGNGG
-640 DFYAFCKSLGLHTS
+640 DFYAFCKSLGLHIT
-654 KPTAKWIKG
+654 KPSVMWVKG

-670 ALSEQKIQDGLVPNV
+670 ALSEQNVQSGIVPNV
-685 VGLTAKDA
+685 VGLTIKDA

-698 NIGMKVRFHGK
+698 NLGMKVRFHGK

-720 SRIDKR
+720 SRIAKR
-726 NNIIVLGLRSPIAEE
+726 NNVIVLGLRSPREE
-741 E
+741 EK

>member
-1 MSNVSNDNKR
+1 MSNDNKQGT
-11 RAVARMSVVYLMLA
+11 VRMSIVYLLLGM
-25 AMFIVVLVRVV
+25 MFIVVFVRVV
-36 YLKTGERKEFWS
+36 YLKTGERKEFWT
-48 KQENKRIIKDRVV
+48 KQEQKRIIKERVV

-73 DNGELLL
+73 DNGEYLL
-80 LATTEPQYDVFIDL
+80 LATTEPQYDVYIDL
-94 GKHWVLDKHNKRKDK
+94 GKSLEFDK
-109 EWVISQETFDKNL
+109 ESKHKVKQWVISQEDFNKNM

-130 KVFQTGRDCKTASEY
+130 KVFQNGRDCKSAAEY
-145 KKYFIKARK
+145 KRYFLKARK
-154 AERRYVNVRRKVSE
+154 AERRYVTVRRKVSE
-168 KELERMKRFPLIGK
+168 KELERMKRFPLIGYQRFK
-182 TTNRKKKTA
+182 RKKPTGK
-191 YSFVGAVHVE
+191 YDFVGAVHVE
-201 KGAKRVYP
+201 KGSKRVYP

-214 RRTIGINVTANGC
+214 RRTIGINVTDNGC

-245 HGTRLE
+245 HGKRLE

-264 EEKIKTID
+264 DEKIKTID

-296 DSSDAESGCV
+296 DSSEAESGCV

-323 LNKDGEYVELDNI
+323 LNKNGEYVESDNI

-355 LLDKGF
+355 LLDRGL

-370 GIKNFPGNEKPIRDV
+370 GVKNFPGNEKPIRDV
-385 GGVNHGLVSFA
+385 GGTNHGLVSFA

-409 LVYNVY
+409 IVYNIY
-415 NKKRSDLSRD
+415 NKKRADFSKD
-425 LKDYFPFEPLGLNIK
+425 LKEYFAFEPLGLNIK

-479 IANKGVMLKPQ
+479 IANKGVMVKPQ
-490 FVQSILKDGKEVER
+490 FVQSVVKDGKEVER
-504 FAPIIMSESIC
+504 FAPIIMSEAIC

-616 IDFNRTNVNESTV
+616 IDFNKTNIKESTV
-629 KYPIIGYGNGG
+629 KYPVIGYGNGG
-640 DFYAFCKSLGLHTS
+640 DFYAFCKSLGLHIT
-654 KPTAKWIKG
+654 KPSVMWVKG

-670 ALSEQKIQDGLVPNV
+670 ALSEQNVQSGIVPNV
-685 VGLTAKDA
+685 VGLTIKDA

-698 NIGMKVRFHGK
+698 NLGMKVRFHGK

-726 NNIIVLGLRSPIAEE
+726 NNVIVLGLRSPREE
-741 E
+741 EK

>member
-1 MSNVSNDNKR
+1 MSNDNKQGT
-11 RAVARMSVVYLMLA
+11 VRMSIVYLLLGM
-25 AMFIVVLVRVV
+25 MFIVVFVRVV
-36 YLKTGERKEFWS
+36 YLKTGERKEFWT
-48 KQENKRIIKDRVV
+48 KQEQKRIIKERVV

-73 DNGELLL
+73 DNGEYLL
-80 LATTEPQYDVFIDL
+80 LATTEPQYDVYIDL
-94 GKHWVLDKHNKRKDK
+94 GKSLEFDK
-109 EWVISQETFDKNL
+109 ESKHKVKQWVIPQEDFNKNM

-130 KVFQTGRDCKTASEY
+130 KVFQNGRDCKSAAEY
-145 KKYFIKARK
+145 KRYFLKARK
-154 AERRYVNVRRKVSE
+154 AERRYVTVRRKVSE
-168 KELERMKRFPLIGK
+168 KELERMKRFPLIGYQRFK
-182 TTNRKKKTA
+182 RKKPTGK
-191 YSFVGAVHVE
+191 YDFVGAVHVE
-201 KGAKRVYP
+201 KGSKRVYP

-214 RRTIGINVTANGC
+214 RRTIGINVTDNGC

-245 HGTRLE
+245 HGKRLE

-264 EEKIKTID
+264 DEKIKTID

-296 DSSDAESGCV
+296 DSSEAESGCV

-311 ETGYIKAISNLS
+311 ETGCIKAISNLS
-323 LNKDGEYVELDNI
+323 LNKNGEYVESDNI

-355 LLDKGF
+355 LLDRGL

-370 GIKNFPGNEKPIRDV
+370 GVKNFPGNEKPIRDV
-385 GGVNHGLVSFA
+385 GGTNHGLVSFA

-409 LVYNVY
+409 LVYNIY
-415 NKKRSDLSRD
+415 NKKRADFSKD
-425 LKDYFPFEPLGLNIK
+425 LKEYFAFEPLGLNIK

-479 IANKGVMLKPQ
+479 IANKGVMVKPQ
-490 FVQSILKDGKEVER
+490 FVQSVVKDGKEVER
-504 FAPIIMSESIC
+504 FAPIIMSEAIC

-616 IDFNRTNVNESTV
+616 IDFNKTNIKESTV
-629 KYPIIGYGNGG
+629 KYPVIGYGNGG
-640 DFYAFCKSLGLHTS
+640 DFYAFCKSLGLHIT
-654 KPTAKWIKG
+654 KPSVMWVKG

-670 ALSEQKIQDGLVPNV
+670 ALSEQNVQSGIVPNV
-685 VGLTAKDA
+685 VGLTIKDA

-698 NIGMKVRFHGK
+698 NLGMKVRFHGK
-709 GKVVSQSVAAG
+709 GKVVSQSVVAG

-726 NNIIVLGLRSPIAEE
+726 NNVIVLGLRSPREE
-741 E
+741 EE

>member
-1 MSNVSNDNKR
+1 MSNDNKQGT
-11 RAVARMSVVYLMLA
+11 VRMSIVYLLLGM
-25 AMFIVVLVRVV
+25 MFIVVFVRVV
-36 YLKTGERKEFWS
+36 YLKTGERKEFWT
-48 KQENKRIIKDRVV
+48 KQEQKRIIKERVV

-73 DNGELLL
+73 DNGEYLL
-80 LATTEPQYDVFIDL
+80 LATTEPQYDVYIDL
-94 GKHWVLDKHNKRKDK
+94 GKSLEFDK
-109 EWVISQETFDKNL
+109 ESKHKVKQWVISQEDFNKNM

-130 KVFQTGRDCKTASEY
+130 KVFQTGRDCKSASEY
-145 KKYFIKARK
+145 KRYFLKARK
-154 AERRYVNVRRKVSE
+154 AERRYVTVRRKVSE
-168 KELERMKRFPLIGK
+168 KELERMKRFPLIGYQRFK
-182 TTNRKKKTA
+182 RKKPTGK
-191 YSFVGAVHVE
+191 YDFVGAVHVE
-201 KGAKRVYP
+201 KGSKRVYP

-214 RRTIGINVTANGC
+214 RRTIGINVTDNGC

-245 HGTRLE
+245 HGKRLE

-264 EEKIKTID
+264 DEKIKTID

-296 DSSDAESGCV
+296 DSSEAESGCV

-323 LNKDGEYVELDNI
+323 LNKNGEYVESDNI

-355 LLDKGF
+355 LLDRGL

-370 GIKNFPGNEKPIRDV
+370 GVKNFPGNEKPIRDV
-385 GGVNHGLVSFA
+385 GGTNHGLVSFA

-409 LVYNVY
+409 LVYNIY
-415 NKKRSDLSRD
+415 NKKRADFSKD
-425 LKDYFPFEPLGLNIK
+425 LKEYFAFEPLGLNIK

-446 KIGSSENPTDLLR
+446 KIGSSENTTDLLR

-479 IANKGVMLKPQ
+479 IANKGVMVKPQ
-490 FVQSILKDGKEVER
+490 FVQSVVKDGKEVER
-504 FAPIIMSESIC
+504 FAPIIMSEAIC

-524 NVLKGVVQNGT
+524 NILKGVVQNGT

-616 IDFNRTNVNESTV
+616 IDFNKTNIKESTV

-640 DFYAFCKSLGLHTS
+640 DFYAFCKSLGLHIT
-654 KPTAKWIKG
+654 KPSVMWVKG

-670 ALSEQKIQDGLVPNV
+670 ALSEQNVQSGIVPNV
-685 VGLTAKDA
+685 VGLTIKDA

-698 NIGMKVRFHGK
+698 NLGMKVRFHGK
-709 GKVVSQSVAAG
+709 GKVVSQSVVAG

-726 NNIIVLGLRSPIAEE
+726 NNVIVLGLRGPREE
-741 E
+741 EK

>member
-1 MSNVSNDNKR
+1 MSNDNKQGT
-11 RAVARMSVVYLMLA
+11 VRMSIVYLLLGV
-25 AMFIVVLVRVV
+25 MFIVVFVRVV
-36 YLKTGERKEFWS
+36 YLKTGERKEFWT
-48 KQENKRIIKDRVV
+48 KQEQKRIIKERVV

-73 DNGELLL
+73 DNGEYLL
-80 LATTEPQYDVFIDL
+80 LATTEPQYDVYIDL
-94 GKHWVLDKHNKRKDK
+94 GKSLEFDK
-109 EWVISQETFDKNL
+109 ESKHKVKQWVISQEDFNKNM

-130 KVFQTGRDCKTASEY
+130 KVFQNGRDCKSAAEY
-145 KKYFIKARK
+145 KRYFLKARK
-154 AERRYVNVRRKVSE
+154 AERRYVTVRRKVSE
-168 KELERMKRFPLIGK
+168 KELERMKRFPLIGYQRFK
-182 TTNRKKKTA
+182 RKKPTGK
-191 YSFVGAVHVE
+191 YDFVGAVHVE
-201 KGAKRVYP
+201 KGSKRVYP

-214 RRTIGINVTANGC
+214 RRTIGINVTDNGC

-245 HGTRLE
+245 HGKRLE

-264 EEKIKTID
+264 DEKIKTID

-296 DSSDAESGCV
+296 DSSEAESGCV

-323 LNKDGEYVELDNI
+323 LNKNGEYVESDNI

-355 LLDKGF
+355 LLDRGL

-370 GIKNFPGNEKPIRDV
+370 GVKNFPGNEKPIRDV
-385 GGVNHGLVSFA
+385 GGTNHGLVSFA

-409 LVYNVY
+409 LIYNIY
-415 NKKRSDLSRD
+415 NKKRADFSKD
-425 LKDYFPFEPLGLNIK
+425 LKEYFAFEPLGLNIK

-479 IANKGVMLKPQ
+479 IANKGVMVKPQ
-490 FVQSILKDGKEVER
+490 FVQSVVKDGKEVER
-504 FAPIIMSESIC
+504 FAPIIMSEAIC

-616 IDFNRTNVNESTV
+616 IDFNKTNIKESTV
-629 KYPIIGYGNGG
+629 KYPVIGYGNGG
-640 DFYAFCKSLGLHTS
+640 DFYAFCKSLGLHIT
-654 KPTAKWIKG
+654 KPSVMWVKG

-670 ALSEQKIQDGLVPNV
+670 ALSEQNVQSGIVPNV
-685 VGLTAKDA
+685 VGLTIKDA

-698 NIGMKVRFHGK
+698 NLGMKVRFHGK

-726 NNIIVLGLRSPIAEE
+726 NNVIVLGLRGSREE
-741 E
+741 EK

>member
-1 MSNVSNDNKR
+1 MSNDNKQGT
-11 RAVARMSVVYLMLA
+11 VRMSIVYLLLGM
-25 AMFIVVLVRVV
+25 MFIVVFVRVV
-36 YLKTGERKEFWS
+36 YLKTGERKEFWT
-48 KQENKRIIKDRVV
+48 KQEQKRIIKERVV

-73 DNGELLL
+73 DNGEYLL
-80 LATTEPQYDVFIDL
+80 LATTEPQYDVYIDL
-94 GKHWVLDKHNKRKDK
+94 GKSLEFDK
-109 EWVISQETFDKNL
+109 ESKHKVKQWVISQEDFNKNM

-130 KVFQTGRDCKTASEY
+130 KVFQTGRDCKSASEY
-145 KKYFIKARK
+145 KRYFLKARK
-154 AERRYVNVRRKVSE
+154 TERRYVTVRRKVSE
-168 KELERMKRFPLIGK
+168 KELERMKRFPLIGYQRFK
-182 TTNRKKKTA
+182 RKKPTGK
-191 YSFVGAVHVE
+191 YDFVGAVHVE
-201 KGAKRVYP
+201 KGSKRVYP

-214 RRTIGINVTANGC
+214 RRTIGINVRDNGC

-245 HGTRLE
+245 HGKRLE

-264 EEKIKTID
+264 DEKIKTID

-296 DSSDAESGCV
+296 DSSEAESGCV

-323 LNKDGEYVELDNI
+323 LNKNGEYVESDNI

-355 LLDKGF
+355 LLDRGL

-370 GIKNFPGNEKPIRDV
+370 GVKNFPGNEKPIRDV
-385 GGVNHGLVSFA
+385 GGTNHGLVSFA

-409 LVYNVY
+409 LVYNIY
-415 NKKRSDLSRD
+415 NKKRADFSKD
-425 LKDYFPFEPLGLNIK
+425 LKEYFAFEPLGLNIK

-479 IANKGVMLKPQ
+479 IANKGVMVKPQ
-490 FVQSILKDGKEVER
+490 FVQSVVKDGKEVER
-504 FAPIIMSESIC
+504 FAPIIMSEAIC

-616 IDFNRTNVNESTV
+616 IDFNKTNIKESTV

-640 DFYAFCKSLGLHTS
+640 DFYAFCKSLGLHIT
-654 KPTAKWIKG
+654 KPSVMWVKG

-670 ALSEQKIQDGLVPNV
+670 ALSEQNVQSGIVPNV
-685 VGLTAKDA
+685 VGLTIKDA

-698 NIGMKVRFHGK
+698 NLGMKVRFHGK

-726 NNIIVLGLRSPIAEE
+726 NNVIVLGLRSPREE
-741 E
+741 EK

>member
-1 MSNVSNDNKR
+1 MSNDNR
-11 RAVARMSVVYLMLA
+11 HIVVRMSIVYLLLA
-25 AMFIVVLVRVV
+25 VVFIVILGRII
-36 YLKTGERKEFWS
+36 YLKTGERKEFWT
-48 KQENKRIIKDRVV
+48 KQEQKRIIKERVV

-73 DNGELLL
+73 DNGEYLL

-94 GKHWVLDKHNKRKDK
+94 GKSLEFDK
-109 EWVISQETFDKNL
+109 ESRHKIKQWVVSQEEFDKNL

-130 KVFQTGRDCKTASEY
+130 KVFQVSRNSKSALEY
-145 KKYFIKARK
+145 RKYFVKARK
-154 AERRYVNVRRKVSE
+154 AERRYVTVRRKVSE
-168 KELERMKRFPLIGK
+168 KELERMKRFPLIGYQRFK
-182 TTNRKKKTA
+182 RKKPTGK
-191 YSFVGAVHVE
+191 YDFVGAVHVE
-201 KGAKRVYP
+201 KGSKRVYP
-209 YYPMA
+209 YYPMS
-214 RRTIGINVTANGC
+214 RRTIGINVTDNGC

-245 HGTRLE
+245 HGKRLE

-264 EEKIKTID
+264 DEKIKTID

-296 DSSDAESGCV
+296 DSSEAESGCV

-323 LNKDGEYVELDNI
+323 LNKNGEYVESDNI

-355 LLDKGF
+355 LLDRGL

-370 GIKNFPGNEKPIRDV
+370 GVKNFPGNEKPIRDV
-385 GGVNHGLVSFA
+385 GGTNHGLVSFA

-409 LVYNVY
+409 LVYNIY
-415 NKKRSDLSRD
+415 NKKRADFSKD
-425 LKDYFPFEPLGLNIK
+425 LKEYFAFEPLGLNIK

-479 IANKGVMLKPQ
+479 IANKGVMVKPQ
-490 FVQSILKDGKEVER
+490 FVQSVVKDGKEVER
-504 FAPIIMSESIC
+504 FAPIIMSEAIC

-616 IDFNRTNVNESTV
+616 IDFNKTKIRETNV
-629 KYPIIGYGNGG
+629 KYPVIGYGNSK
-640 DFYAFCKSLGLHTS
+640 DFYAFCKSLGLHIS
-654 KPTAKWIKG
+654 KPSTKWVKG
-663 KDINGMC
+663 KEINGMC
-670 ALSEQKIQDGLVPNV
+670 ALSEQNVSDGVVPNV
-685 VGLTAKDA
+685 VGLTIKDA

-698 NIGMKVRFHGK
+698 NMGMKVRFHGK
-709 GKVVSQSVAAG
+709 GKVVSQSIAAG
-720 SRIDKR
+720 NKIDRR
-726 NNIIVLGLRSPIAEE
+726 NNTIVLGLKSPTAEE

>member
-1 MSNVSNDNKR
+1 MSNDNKQGT
-11 RAVARMSVVYLMLA
+11 VRMSIVYLLLGM
-25 AMFIVVLVRVV
+25 MFIVVFVRVV
-36 YLKTGERKEFWS
+36 YLKTGERKEFWT
-48 KQENKRIIKDRVV
+48 KQEQKRIIKERVV

-73 DNGELLL
+73 DNGEYLL
-80 LATTEPQYDVFIDL
+80 LATTEPQYDVYIDL
-94 GKHWVLDKHNKRKDK
+94 GKSLEFDK
-109 EWVISQETFDKNL
+109 ESKHKVKQWVISQEDFNKNM

-130 KVFQTGRDCKTASEY
+130 KVFQNGRDCKSAAEY
-145 KKYFIKARK
+145 KRYFLKARK
-154 AERRYVNVRRKVSE
+154 AERRYVTVRRKVSE
-168 KELERMKRFPLIGK
+168 KELERMKRFPLIGYQRFK
-182 TTNRKKKTA
+182 RKKPTGK
-191 YSFVGAVHVE
+191 YDFVGAVHVE
-201 KGAKRVYP
+201 KGSKRVYP

-214 RRTIGINVTANGC
+214 RRTIGINVTDNGC

-245 HGTRLE
+245 HGKRLE

-264 EEKIKTID
+264 DEKIKTID

-296 DSSDAESGCV
+296 DSSEAESGCV

-323 LNKDGEYVELDNI
+323 LNKNGEYVESDNI

-355 LLDKGF
+355 LLDRGL

-370 GIKNFPGNEKPIRDV
+370 GVKNFPGNEKPIRDV
-385 GGVNHGLVSFA
+385 GGTNHGLVSFA

-409 LVYNVY
+409 LVYNIY
-415 NKKRSDLSRD
+415 NKKRADFSKD
-425 LKDYFPFEPLGLNIK
+425 LKEYFAFEPLGLNIK

-479 IANKGVMLKPQ
+479 IANKGVMVKPQ
-490 FVQSILKDGKEVER
+490 FVQSVVKDGKEVER
-504 FAPIIMSESIC
+504 FAPIIMSEAIC

-616 IDFNRTNVNESTV
+616 IDFNKTNIKESTV
-629 KYPIIGYGNGG
+629 KYPVIGYGNGG
-640 DFYAFCKSLGLHTS
+640 DFYAFCKSLGLHIT
-654 KPTAKWIKG
+654 KPSVMWVKG

-670 ALSEQKIQDGLVPNV
+670 ALSEQNVQSGIVPNV
-685 VGLTAKDA
+685 VGLTIKDA

-698 NIGMKVRFHGK
+698 NLGMKVRFHGK

-726 NNIIVLGLRSPIAEE
+726 NNVIVLGLKSPREE
-741 E
+741 EK